1 MLKLKLYLILI
12 QSFAYTLKINPKTLR
27 YNSLNF
33 SLKGFHARF
42 IRICY
47 PPPPQS
53 AIKHRTP
60 NNEEIELPTHITSN
74 LKKELRDYQKQ
85 AIYSYLEKRQFNPTQ
100 KHFMF
105 EMATGSGKT
114 LVMAGLILECYKQGY
129 QNFIFFV
136 NSASILEKTKLNFID
151 SASSKY
157 LFSENININ
166 DENTEIKS
174 INNLNES
181 HNNAINIYFSTIQ
194 GLFSLFTRAKENA
207 ITLEDLKDQKL
218 VFLADEAH
226 HLNTETK
233 KKLNDSEASEKRNWE
248 SVVKLA
254 LEQNKDN
261 LLLEFS
267 ATIPNEKSVKE
278 KYENLKAFTYTLKEF
293 SEDKFCKNIY
303 SLSYENKELET
314 RFLGA
319 CVSSLYKE
327 LLAQHHNIENFKPC
341 ILFKSERIEESRKN
355 QERFNTF
362 LENLNPLDLENFF
375 NHSRNA
381 FFKAA
386 KSFFDEKNYAPNL
399 VALLQNKFKESVQ
412 INTNNEKEL
421 EKGMLLLNSLEDRD
435 NPKRV
440 IFSVDKLN
448 EGWDV
453 LNLFD
458 IVRLK
463 NKANQKDTIKDAQLI
478 GRGARY
484 YPFSYNDFKP
494 SCIEFYQRKFDLF
507 NPLSALERL
516 DYHAIYD
523 SEFIA
528 KLKKELQELGL
539 GFIEKEK
546 EKTTIPLTPT
556 KRFKCY
562 YASNTKDKKKNLFN
576 MDYSDPVEVKLK
588 SLHVPLFAFGVREK
602 KVDFKEENKGDRT
615 YYMTHALNKIP
626 LNYFLKALNLK
637 NLDFKTLKKAF
648 KKHAFNNKVG
658 FIEQYISPLKTNF
671 HKNQKFD
678 DNKTLLKLA
687 VYVIENLK
695 DTLLKEQ
702 NEPSVSA
709 LELKEFETHNKSLST
724 SEWEKDVPPYEWLL
738 FKDMRK
744 LDSDLEREFLGFIN
758 DHKELLNK
766 KFKEWC
772 VLRNDHFTELKVF
785 CNIEGPFYA
794 QGFEPDFILFA
805 QTHED
810 GFLGFTCYME
820 AKGEHLEPSNAW
832 KKEFLGMLEN
842 ATLKS
847 HNKKLHLKGLPFFT
861 LHNREVNDEFQT
873 AFHQTFKDKEC

>member
-1 MLKLKLYLILI
+1 MSKKD
-12 QSFAYTLKINPKTLR
+12 
-27 YNSLNF
+27 
-33 SLKGFHARF
+33 HA
-42 IRICY
+42 
-47 PPPPQS
+47 
-53 AIKHRTP
+53 P
-60 NNEEIELPTHITSN
+60 NNAPNNGEIELPTHITSN
-74 LKKELRDYQKQ
+74 LKNELRNYQKQ
-85 AIYSYLEKRQFNPTQ
+85 AINNYLEKRQSNPFQ

-136 NSASILEKTKLNFID
+136 NSTSILEKTKLNFID
-151 SASSKY
+151 SVSSKY

-181 HNNAINIYFSTIQ
+181 QTSAINIYFSTIQ
-194 GLFSLFTRAKENA
+194 GLFSLFTKVKENA
-207 ITLEDLKDQKL
+207 ISIEDLKDQKL

-233 KKLNDSEASEKRNWE
+233 KKLSEAESSEKHNWE

-267 ATIPNEKSVKE
+267 ATIPNEKSVKD
-278 KYENLKAFTYTLKEF
+278 KYENLKVITYTLKEF

-341 ILFKSERIEESRKN
+341 ILFKSERIEDSKEN
-355 QERFNTF
+355 QERFNAF

-381 FFKAA
+381 FFKDA
-386 KSFFDEKNYAPNL
+386 KNFFDKQKYTPNL
-399 VALLQNKFKESVQ
+399 AALLQTKFKKSVQ

-421 EKGMLLLNSLEDRD
+421 EKSMLLLNSLEDRQ

-463 NKANQKDTIKDAQLI
+463 NKASQKDTTKDAQLI

-484 YPFSYNDFKP
+484 YPFSYNDLKP
-494 SCIEFYQRKFDLF
+494 SSIEFYQRKFDLF
-507 NPLSALERL
+507 NPLGALERL

-528 KLKKELQELGL
+528 KLKKELQDLGL
-539 GFIEKEK
+539 GFVNEKQ
-546 EKTTIPLTPT
+546 TIPLTPT
-556 KRFKCY
+556 KNLKCY
-562 YASNTKDKKKNLFN
+562 YTSNTKNKNKNLFN
-576 MDYSDPVEVKLK
+576 KDYTDSVKVKLQ

-602 KVDFKEENKGDRT
+602 KVDFKEENKGDKT
-615 YYMTHALNKIP
+615 YYIPHTLNKIP
-626 LNYFLKALNLK
+626 INYFLKALNLK

-648 KKHAFNNKVG
+648 KKHAFNNKVE
-658 FIEQYISPLKTNF
+658 FIERYISPLKTNF

-687 VYVIENLK
+687 VYIIENLK

-702 NEPSVSA
+702 DKYEVSA
-709 LELKEFETHNKSLST
+709 LELKEFETHNRSLSA
-724 SEWEKDVPPYEWLL
+724 SELEKGIPLYEWLL

-744 LDSDLEREFLGFIN
+744 LDSDLERELLDFIN
-758 DHKELLNK
+758 DHKEVLDK

-785 CNIEGPFYA
+785 CNIENSPYYA

-805 QTHED
+805 QTHSDE
-810 GFLGFTCYME
+810 FLGFTCYME
-820 AKGEHLEPSNAW
+820 AKGEHLEHSNAW
-832 KKEFLGMLEN
+832 KEEFLEMLEN
-842 ATLKS
+842 AALKS
-847 HNKKLHLKGLPFFT
+847 HNKKLNLKGLPFFT
-861 LHNREVNDEFQT
+861 LKNKVANDEFTT
-873 AFHQTFKDKEC
+873 AFDQIFKDQKC

>member
-1 MLKLKLYLILI
+1 
-12 QSFAYTLKINPKTLR
+12 
-27 YNSLNF
+27 
-33 SLKGFHARF
+33 
-42 IRICY
+42 
-47 PPPPQS
+47 
-53 AIKHRTP
+53 AIKDRTP
-60 NNEEIELPTHITSN
+60 NNAPSNGEVELPTHITSN

-85 AIYSYLEKRQFNPTQ
+85 AIYNYLEKRKSHPTQ

-114 LVMAGLILECYKQGY
+114 LVMAGLILECCKQGY

-136 NSASILEKTKLNFID
+136 NSTSILEKTKLNFTD
-151 SASSKY
+151 SVSSKY

-181 HNNAINIYFSTIQ
+181 HNSTINIYFSTIQ
-194 GLFSLFTRAKENA
+194 GLFSLFTKAKENA

-278 KYENLKAFTYTLKEF
+278 KYENLKVATYTLKEF

-341 ILFKSERIEESRKN
+341 ILFKSERIEDSKEN

-362 LENLNPLDLENFF
+362 LENLSPLDLENFF

-381 FFKAA
+381 FFKDA
-386 KSFFDEKNYAPNL
+386 KNFFDKQHYTPNL
-399 VALLQNKFKESVQ
+399 TAFLQTKFKKSTQ

-463 NKANQKDTIKDAQLI
+463 NKASQKDTTKDAQLI

-528 KLKKELQELGL
+528 QLNNELQDLGL
-539 GFIEKEK
+539 GFVNEKQ
-546 EKTTIPLTPT
+546 TIPLTPT

-562 YASNTKDKKKNLFN
+562 YASNTKDKNKNLFN
-576 MDYSDPVEVKLK
+576 KDYTDPVKVKLQ
-588 SLHVPLFAFGVREK
+588 SLHVPLFAFNVREK

-615 YYMTHALNKIP
+615 YTIYIPHTLDKIP
-626 LNYFLKALNLK
+626 INYFLKALNLK

-648 KKHAFNNKVG
+648 KKHAFNNKVE
-658 FIEQYISPLKTNF
+658 FIERYVSPLKTNF
-671 HKNQKFD
+671 HKSQKFD
-678 DNKTLLKLA
+678 NNKTLLKLA
-687 VYVIENLK
+687 VYIIENLK

-702 NEPSVSA
+702 DKYEVSA
-709 LELKEFETHNKSLST
+709 LELKEFETHNKSLSA
-724 SEWEKDVPPYEWLL
+724 SELEKGIPYEWLL

-744 LDSDLEREFLGFIN
+744 LDSDLERKFLDFIN
-758 DHKELLNK
+758 DNKEVLDK

-772 VLRNDHFTELKVF
+772 VLRNDHFAELKVF
-785 CNIEGPFYA
+785 CNIENSPYYA

-805 QTHED
+805 QTHSDE
-810 GFLGFTCYME
+810 FLGFTCYME
-820 AKGEHLEPSNAW
+820 AKGEHLEPSSAW
-832 KKEFLGMLEN
+832 KKEFLETLEN
-842 ATLKS
+842 TALKS
-847 HNKKLHLKGLPFFT
+847 HNKKLDLKGLPFFT
-861 LHNREVNDEFQT
+861 LKNSVMNEKFKT
-873 AFHQTFKDKEC
+873 AFDQILKDQEC

>member
-1 MLKLKLYLILI
+1 M
-12 QSFAYTLKINPKTLR
+12 
-27 YNSLNF
+27 
-33 SLKGFHARF
+33 KGFHARF
-42 IRICY
+42 IHSKL
-47 PPPPQS
+47 PPPQS
-53 AIKHRTP
+53 AIKNHALNNAP
-60 NNEEIELPTHITSN
+60 NNKENNEEIDLPTHITSN

-85 AIYSYLEKRQFNPTQ
+85 AIYNYLEKRQSNPTQ

-136 NSASILEKTKLNFID
+136 NSTSILEKTKLNFTD

-166 DENTEIKS
+166 DENIEIKS

-181 HNNAINIYFSTIQ
+181 HSNAINIYFSTIQ

-207 ITLEDLKDQKL
+207 ISIEDLKDQKL

-233 KKLNDSEASEKRNWE
+233 KKLNDSEASEKHNWE

-267 ATIPNEKSVKE
+267 ATIPNEKSVEE
-278 KYENLKAFTYTLKEF
+278 KYKNLKVATYTLKEF

-327 LLAQHHNIENFKPC
+327 LLAQRHNIGNFKPC
-341 ILFKSERIEESRKN
+341 ILFKSERIEDSKEN
-355 QERFNTF
+355 QECFNAF
-362 LENLNPLDLENFF
+362 LENLSHLDLENFF
-375 NHSRNA
+375 NYSRNA
-381 FFKAA
+381 FFKDA
-386 KSFFDEKNYAPNL
+386 KNFFDKQHYTPNL
-399 VALLQNKFKESVQ
+399 TALLQTKFKKSVQ

-463 NKANQKDTIKDAQLI
+463 NKASQKDTIKDAQLI

-494 SCIEFYQRKFDLF
+494 SRIEFYQRKFDLN

-516 DYHAIYD
+516 DYHAVYD
-523 SEFIA
+523 SEFITE
-528 KLKKELQELGL
+528 LKKELQELGL
-539 GFIEKEK
+539 GLIEK

-562 YASNTKDKKKNLFN
+562 YASNKRDKNKNLFN
-576 MDYSDPVEVKLK
+576 KDYSGPVEATLQ
-588 SLHVPLFAFGVREK
+588 SLHVPLFGFIVREK
-602 KVDFKEENKGDRT
+602 KVDFKEENKGDTT
-615 YYMTHALNKIP
+615 YFIPHTLDKIP

-648 KKHAFNNKVG
+648 KKHAFNNKVE
-658 FIEQYISPLKTNF
+658 FIERYVSSLKTNF

-678 DNKTLLKLA
+678 NNEILLKLA
-687 VYVIENLK
+687 VYIIENLK

-702 NEPSVSA
+702 DKPSVSA
-709 LELKEFETHNKSLST
+709 LELKEFETHNKSLSV
-724 SEWEKDVPPYEWLL
+724 SEWEKDIPFYEWLL

-744 LDSDLEREFLGFIN
+744 LDSDLERKFLDFIN
-758 DHKELLNK
+758 DHKEVLDK

-785 CNIEGPFYA
+785 CNIENSPYYA

-805 QTHED
+805 QTHSDE
-810 GFLGFTCYME
+810 FLGFTCYME
-820 AKGEHLEPSNAW
+820 AKGEHLELSNAW
-832 KKEFLGMLEN
+832 KKEFLEMLEN
-842 ATLKS
+842 AALKS
-847 HNKKLHLKGLPFFT
+847 HDKKLHLKGLPFFT
-861 LHNREVNDEFQT
+861 LHNKAVNGEFAT
-873 AFHQTFKDKEC
+873 AFNQIFKD

>member
-1 MLKLKLYLILI
+1 
-12 QSFAYTLKINPKTLR
+12 
-27 YNSLNF
+27 
-33 SLKGFHARF
+33 
-42 IRICY
+42 
-47 PPPPQS
+47 
-53 AIKHRTP
+53 
-60 NNEEIELPTHITSN
+60 
-74 LKKELRDYQKQ
+74 
-85 AIYSYLEKRQFNPTQ
+85 
-100 KHFMF
+100 MF

-136 NSASILEKTKLNFID
+136 NSTSILEKTKLNFTD
-151 SASSKY
+151 SVSSKY

-181 HNNAINIYFSTIQ
+181 HNSAINIYFSTIQ
-194 GLFSLFTRAKENA
+194 GLFSLFTKAKENA

-267 ATIPNEKSVKE
+267 ATIPNEKSVEE
-278 KYENLKAFTYTLKEF
+278 KYKNLKVVTYTLKQF

-341 ILFKSERIEESRKN
+341 ILFKSERIEESKEN
-355 QERFNTF
+355 QERFNAF
-362 LENLNPLDLENFF
+362 LENLSPLDLENFF
-375 NHSRNA
+375 HYSRNA
-381 FFKAA
+381 FFKDA
-386 KSFFDEKNYAPNL
+386 KNFFDKQKYTPNL
-399 VALLQNKFKESVQ
+399 TAFLQTKFKKSTQ

-463 NKANQKDTIKDAQLI
+463 NKASQKDTTKDAQLI

-484 YPFSYNDFKP
+484 YPFSYNDSKP
-494 SCIEFYQRKFDLF
+494 SCIEFYQRKFDLS
-507 NPLSALERL
+507 NPLSSLERL

-528 KLKKELQELGL
+528 KLKKELQDLGL
-539 GFIEKEK
+539 GLIEK

-562 YASNTKDKKKNLFN
+562 YASNTKDKNKNLFN
-576 MDYSDPVEVKLK
+576 KDYSDPVEATLK
-588 SLHVPLFAFGVREK
+588 SLHVPLFGFIVREK
-602 KVDFKEENKGDRT
+602 KVDFKEENKGDTT
-615 YYMTHALNKIP
+615 YYIPHTLDKIP
-626 LNYFLKALNLK
+626 INYFLKALNLK

-658 FIEQYISPLKTNF
+658 FIERYISPLKTNF

-678 DNKTLLKLA
+678 NNEILLKLA
-687 VYVIENLK
+687 VYIIENLK

-702 NEPSVSA
+702 DKPSVSA
-709 LELKEFETHNKSLST
+709 LELKEFETHNKSLSA
-724 SEWEKDVPPYEWLL
+724 SEWEKDIPFYEWLL

-744 LDSDLEREFLGFIN
+744 LDSGLEREFLDFIN
-758 DHKELLNK
+758 KNKEVLDR

-772 VLRNDHFTELKVF
+772 VLRNDHFAELKVF
-785 CNIEGPFYA
+785 CNIEDSPYYA

-810 GFLGFTCYME
+810 EFLGFTCYME

-832 KKEFLGMLEN
+832 KKEFLEMLEN

-847 HNKKLHLKGLPFFT
+847 HDKKIHLKGLPFFT
-861 LHNREVNDEFQT
+861 LHNSVVNGDFQT
-873 AFHQTFKDKEC
+873 AFNQTFEDKEC

>member
-1 MLKLKLYLILI
+1 MQDSSI
-12 QSFAYTLKINPKTLR
+12 QS
-27 YNSLNF
+27 
-33 SLKGFHARF
+33 
-42 IRICY
+42 Y

-53 AIKHRTP
+53 AIKDRTPNNAPNNAP

-85 AIYSYLEKRQFNPTQ
+85 AIDNYLEKRQFNPFQ

-136 NSASILEKTKLNFID
+136 NSTSILEKTKLNFTD
-151 SASSKY
+151 SVSSKY

-207 ITLEDLKDQKL
+207 ITIEDLKDQKL

-267 ATIPNEKSVKE
+267 ATIPKEKSVEE
-278 KYENLKAFTYTLKEF
+278 KYKNLKVVTYTLKEF

-341 ILFKSERIEESRKN
+341 ILFKSERIEESKEN
-355 QERFNTF
+355 QKRFNAF
-362 LENLNPLDLENFF
+362 LENLSPLDLENFF
-375 NHSRNA
+375 HYSRNA
-381 FFKAA
+381 FFKNA
-386 KSFFDEKNYAPNL
+386 KNFFDEKNYTPNL
-399 VALLQNKFKESVQ
+399 VAFLQTKFKKSTQ

-484 YPFSYNDFKP
+484 YPFSYNGFKP
-494 SCIEFYQRKFDLF
+494 SRIEFYQRKFDLA
-507 NPLSALERL
+507 NPLSTLERL

-528 KLKKELQELGL
+528 KLKEELRELGL
-539 GFIEKEK
+539 GFIEK

-576 MDYSDPVEVKLK
+576 MDYSGFIEAKLQ
-588 SLHVPLFAFGVREK
+588 SLHVPLFAFDVREK
-602 KVDFKEENKGDRT
+602 KVDFKEENKGDTT
-615 YYMTHALNKIP
+615 YYIPHTLDKIP

-648 KKHAFNNKVG
+648 KKHAFNNKVE
-658 FIEQYISPLKTNF
+658 FIERYVSSLKTNF
-671 HKNQKFD
+671 HKSQKFD
-678 DNKTLLKLA
+678 NNEILLKLA
-687 VYVIENLK
+687 VYIIENLK

-702 NEPSVSA
+702 DKPSVSA
-709 LELKEFETHNKSLST
+709 LELKEFETHNKSLSA
-724 SEWEKDVPPYEWLL
+724 SEWEKDIPFYEWLL

-758 DHKELLNK
+758 DHKEILDK

-810 GFLGFTCYME
+810 EFLGFTCYME
-820 AKGEHLEPSNAW
+820 AKGEYLEPSNAW
-832 KKEFLGMLEN
+832 KKEFLEMLEN

-861 LHNREVNDEFQT
+861 FTNNNRRLNAEFVE

>member
-1 MLKLKLYLILI
+1 
-12 QSFAYTLKINPKTLR
+12 
-27 YNSLNF
+27 
-33 SLKGFHARF
+33 
-42 IRICY
+42 
-47 PPPPQS
+47 
-53 AIKHRTP
+53 
-60 NNEEIELPTHITSN
+60 
-74 LKKELRDYQKQ
+74 
-85 AIYSYLEKRQFNPTQ
+85 
-100 KHFMF
+100 MF

-114 LVMAGLILECYKQGY
+114 LVMAALILECCKQGY

-136 NSASILEKTKLNFID
+136 NSASILEKTKLNFTD

-194 GLFSLFTRAKENA
+194 GLFSLFTKAKENA

-267 ATIPNEKSVKE
+267 ATIPKEKSVEE
-278 KYENLKAFTYTLKEF
+278 KYKNLKVATYTLKEF

-341 ILFKSERIEESRKN
+341 ILFKSERIEESKKN
-355 QERFNTF
+355 QERFNAF
-362 LENLNPLDLENFF
+362 LENLSPLDLENFF
-375 NHSRNA
+375 HYSRNA

-386 KSFFDEKNYAPNL
+386 KNFFDEKNYTANL
-399 VALLQNKFKESVQ
+399 TALLQTKFKKSTQ

-421 EKGMLLLNSLEDRD
+421 EKSMLLLNSLEDRD

-463 NKANQKDTIKDAQLI
+463 NKASQKDTIKDAQLI

-494 SCIEFYQRKFDLF
+494 SCIEFYQRKFDLN

-528 KLKKELQELGL
+528 KLKKELQDLGL
-539 GFIEKEK
+539 GLIEK

-562 YASNTKDKKKNLFN
+562 YASNTKDKSKNLFN
-576 MDYSDPVEVKLK
+576 KDYSGPVEATLK
-588 SLHVPLFAFGVREK
+588 SLHIPLFAFNVREK
-602 KVDFKEENKGDRT
+602 KVDFKEENKGDTT
-615 YYMTHALNKIP
+615 YYIPHTLDKIP

-648 KKHAFNNKVG
+648 KKHAFNNKVE
-658 FIEQYISPLKTNF
+658 FIKQYISHLKTNF

-678 DNKTLLKLA
+678 NNEILLKLA
-687 VYVIENLK
+687 VYIIENLK

-702 NEPSVSA
+702 DKYEVSA
-709 LELKEFETHNKSLST
+709 LELKEFETHNKSLSA
-724 SEWEKDVPPYEWLL
+724 SEWEKDIPFYEWLL

-744 LDSDLEREFLGFIN
+744 LDSKLEREFLDFIN
-758 DHKELLNK
+758 KNKEILDK

-772 VLRNDHFTELKVF
+772 VLRNDHFAELKVF
-785 CNIEGPFYA
+785 CNIEDSPFYA

-805 QTHED
+805 QTHSDE
-810 GFLGFTCYME
+810 FLGFTCYME

-832 KKEFLGMLEN
+832 KKEFLEMLEN
-842 ATLKS
+842 AALKS

-861 LHNREVNDEFQT
+861 FTNNNRRLNAEFVE
-873 AFHQTFKDKEC
+873 AFNQTFKDKEC

>member
-1 MLKLKLYLILI
+1 M
-12 QSFAYTLKINPKTLR
+12 SCKIHPFKVT
-27 YNSLNF
+27 
-33 SLKGFHARF
+33 
-42 IRICY
+42 

-53 AIKHRTP
+53 AIKDHTP
-60 NNEEIELPTHITSN
+60 NNAPNNKEIELPTHITSN

-85 AIYSYLEKRQFNPTQ
+85 AIYNYLEKRQSHPTQ

-114 LVMAGLILECYKQGY
+114 LVMAGLILECCKQGY

-136 NSASILEKTKLNFID
+136 NSTSILEKTKLNFTD
-151 SASSKY
+151 SVSSKY

-194 GLFSLFTRAKENA
+194 GLFSLFTKAKENA
-207 ITLEDLKDQKL
+207 ISIEDLKDQKL

-254 LEQNKDN
+254 LEQNEDN

-278 KYENLKAFTYTLKEF
+278 KYKNLKVATYTLKEF

-341 ILFKSERIEESRKN
+341 ILFKSERIEESKKN

-362 LENLNPLDLENFF
+362 LENLSPLDLENFF
-375 NHSRNA
+375 HYSRNA

-386 KSFFDEKNYAPNL
+386 KNFFDEQNHAPNL

-463 NKANQKDTIKDAQLI
+463 NKASQKDTTKDAQLI

-484 YPFSYNDFKP
+484 YPFSYNDFRP
-494 SCIEFYQRKFDLF
+494 SCIEFYQCKFDLS

-516 DYHAIYD
+516 DYHAVYD

-528 KLKKELQELGL
+528 KLNNELQDLGL
-539 GFIEKEK
+539 GFVNEKQ
-546 EKTTIPLTPT
+546 TIPLIPT

-562 YASNTKDKKKNLFN
+562 YASNTKNKNKNLFN
-576 MDYSDPVEVKLK
+576 KDYSDPVEATLK
-588 SLHVPLFAFGVREK
+588 SLHVPLFGFIVREK

-615 YYMTHALNKIP
+615 YYIPHTLDKIP
-626 LNYFLKALNLK
+626 INYFLKALNLK

-648 KKHAFNNKVG
+648 KKHAFNNKVE
-658 FIEQYISPLKTNF
+658 FIERYVSSLKTNF

-678 DNKTLLKLA
+678 NNEILLKLA
-687 VYVIENLK
+687 VYIIGNLK

-702 NEPSVSA
+702 DKPSVSA
-709 LELKEFETHNKSLST
+709 LELKEFETHNKSLSA
-724 SEWEKDVPPYEWLL
+724 SEWEKDIPFYEWLL

-744 LDSDLEREFLGFIN
+744 LDSDLEREFLDFIN
-758 DHKELLNK
+758 GHKEVLDK

-772 VLRNDHFTELKVF
+772 VLRNDHFAELKVF
-785 CNIEGPFYA
+785 CNIENSPFYA

-810 GFLGFTCYME
+810 EFLGFTCYME

-832 KKEFLGMLEN
+832 KKEFLEMLEN

-861 LHNREVNDEFQT
+861 LHNLHNNKAVSDEFAT
-873 AFHQTFKDKEC
+873 AFDQIFKDQEC

>member
-1 MLKLKLYLILI
+1 MKD
-12 QSFAYTLKINPKTLR
+12 
-27 YNSLNF
+27 
-33 SLKGFHARF
+33 
-42 IRICY
+42 
-47 PPPPQS
+47 
-53 AIKHRTP
+53 RTP
-60 NNEEIELPTHITSN
+60 NNAPNNGEIELPTHITSN
-74 LKKELRDYQKQ
+74 LKKELRDYQKK
-85 AIYSYLEKRQFNPTQ
+85 AIHHYLEKRQSHPTQ

-114 LVMAGLILECYKQGY
+114 LVMAGLILECCKQGY

-136 NSASILEKTKLNFID
+136 NSTSILEKTKLNFTD

-157 LFSENININ
+157 LFSETIHIN

-174 INNLNES
+174 INHLNES
-181 HNNAINIYFSTIQ
+181 HENAINIYFSTIQ
-194 GLFSLFTRAKENA
+194 GLFSLFTKAKENA

-267 ATIPNEKSVKE
+267 ATIPNEKSVKD
-278 KYENLKAFTYTLKEF
+278 KYENLKVVTYTLKEF

-341 ILFKSERIEESRKN
+341 ILFKSERIEDSKQN

-362 LENLNPLDLENFF
+362 LENLSPSDLENFF
-375 NHSRNA
+375 HYSRNA
-381 FFKAA
+381 FFKDA
-386 KSFFDEKNYAPNL
+386 KDFFDKQKYTPNL
-399 VALLQNKFKESVQ
+399 TAFLQTKFKKSVQ

-463 NKANQKDTIKDAQLI
+463 NKASQKDTTKDAQLI

-494 SCIEFYQRKFDLF
+494 SRIEFYQRKFDF
-507 NPLSALERL
+507 SNPLSALERL
-516 DYHAIYD
+516 DYHAVYD

-528 KLKKELQELGL
+528 KLKKELQDLGL
-539 GFIEKEK
+539 GLIEK

-562 YASNTKDKKKNLFN
+562 YASNKRDKNKNLFN
-576 MDYSDPVEVKLK
+576 KDYSGSVEATLK
-588 SLHVPLFAFGVREK
+588 SLHVPLFAFNVREK
-602 KVDFKEENKGDRT
+602 QVDFKEENKGDTT
-615 YYMTHALNKIP
+615 YYIPHTLDKIP
-626 LNYFLKALNLK
+626 INYFLKALNLK

-658 FIEQYISPLKTNF
+658 FIERYVSSLKTNF

-678 DNKTLLKLA
+678 NNEILLKLA
-687 VYVIENLK
+687 VYIIESLK

-702 NEPSVSA
+702 DKYEVSA
-709 LELKEFETHNKSLST
+709 LELKEFETHNKSLSA
-724 SEWEKDVPPYEWLL
+724 SEWEKDIPFYEWLL

-744 LDSDLEREFLGFIN
+744 LDSKLEREFLDFIN
-758 DHKELLNK
+758 KNKEILDK

-772 VLRNDHFTELKVF
+772 VLRNDHFAELKVF
-785 CNIEGPFYA
+785 CNIENSPFYA
-794 QGFEPDFILFA
+794 QGFESDFILFA
-805 QTHED
+805 QTHSDE
-810 GFLGFTCYME
+810 FLGFTCYME

-832 KKEFLGMLEN
+832 KKEFLEMLEN
-842 ATLKS
+842 AALKS

-861 LHNREVNDEFQT
+861 LHNNKEVNDEFAT
-873 AFHQTFKDKEC
+873 AFHQTFKDHKC

>member
-1 MLKLKLYLILI
+1 MKD
-12 QSFAYTLKINPKTLR
+12 
-27 YNSLNF
+27 
-33 SLKGFHARF
+33 HA
-42 IRICY
+42 
-47 PPPPQS
+47 
-53 AIKHRTP
+53 P
-60 NNEEIELPTHITSN
+60 NNALNNGGIELPTHITSH
-74 LKKELRDYQKQ
+74 LKNELRDYQKQ
-85 AIYSYLEKRQFNPTQ
+85 AIHNYLEKRQSNPTQ

-136 NSASILEKTKLNFID
+136 NSTSILEKTKLNFTD

-157 LFSENININ
+157 LFSETIHIN

-181 HNNAINIYFSTIQ
+181 QASAINIYFSTIQ
-194 GLFSLFTRAKENA
+194 GLFSLFTKAKENA
-207 ITLEDLKDQKL
+207 ISIEDLKDQKL

-233 KKLNDSEASEKRNWE
+233 KKLSGAEFSEKRNWE

-267 ATIPNEKSVKE
+267 ATIPNEKSVKD
-278 KYENLKAFTYTLKEF
+278 KYKNLKVITYTLKEF

-303 SLSYENKELET
+303 SLSYENKELEM

-341 ILFKSERIEESRKN
+341 ILFKSERIEDSKEN
-355 QERFNTF
+355 QERFNAF
-362 LENLNPLDLENFF
+362 LENLSPLDLENFF
-375 NHSRNA
+375 NYSQNA
-381 FFKAA
+381 FFKDA
-386 KSFFDEKNYAPNL
+386 KNFFDKQKYTSNL
-399 VALLQNKFKESVQ
+399 AQLLQTKFKKSVQ

-421 EKGMLLLNSLEDRD
+421 EKSMLLLNSLEDRD

-463 NKANQKDTIKDAQLI
+463 NKASQKDTTKDAQLI

-484 YPFSYNDFKP
+484 YPFSYNDLKP
-494 SCIEFYQRKFDLF
+494 SQIEFYQRKFDLS

-523 SEFIA
+523 SKFIA
-528 KLKKELQELGL
+528 KLKKELQDSGL
-539 GFIEKEK
+539 EFVEKQ
-546 EKTTIPLTPT
+546 TIPLTPT

-562 YASNTKDKKKNLFN
+562 YASNTKNKNKNLFN
-576 MDYSDPVEVKLK
+576 KDYTDPVEVKLQ

-602 KVDFKEENKGDRT
+602 KVDFKEKNKSDIT
-615 YYMTHALNKIP
+615 YYIPHTLDKIP

-648 KKHAFNNKVG
+648 KKHAFKNKVG
-658 FIEQYISPLKTNF
+658 FIERYISPLKTNF

-678 DNKTLLKLA
+678 DNKILLKLA

-702 NEPSVSA
+702 DKYDVSA
-709 LELKEFETHNKSLST
+709 LELKEFETHNRSLSA
-724 SEWEKDVPPYEWLL
+724 SELEKGIPLYEWLL

-744 LDSDLEREFLGFIN
+744 LDSNLEKEFLGFIN
-758 DHKELLNK
+758 DNKEVLDK

-785 CNIEGPFYA
+785 CNIENSPYYA

-805 QTHED
+805 QTHSDE
-810 GFLGFTCYME
+810 FLGFTCYVE

-832 KKEFLGMLEN
+832 KEEFLEMLEN
-842 ATLKS
+842 AALKS
-847 HNKKLHLKGLPFFT
+847 HNKKLNLKGLPFFT
-861 LHNREVNDEFQT
+861 LHNSVVNGDFQT
-873 AFHQTFKDKEC
+873 AFDQIFKD

>member
-1 MLKLKLYLILI
+1 
-12 QSFAYTLKINPKTLR
+12 
-27 YNSLNF
+27 
-33 SLKGFHARF
+33 
-42 IRICY
+42 
-47 PPPPQS
+47 
-53 AIKHRTP
+53 
-60 NNEEIELPTHITSN
+60 
-74 LKKELRDYQKQ
+74 
-85 AIYSYLEKRQFNPTQ
+85 
-100 KHFMF
+100 MF

-136 NSASILEKTKLNFID
+136 NSTSILEKTKLNFTD
-151 SASSKY
+151 SVSSKY
-157 LFSENININ
+157 LFSENISIN

-181 HNNAINIYFSTIQ
+181 QASAINIYFSTIQ
-194 GLFSLFTRAKENA
+194 GLFSLFTKAKENA
-207 ITLEDLKDQKL
+207 ISIEDLKDRKL

-233 KKLNDSEASEKRNWE
+233 KKLSDAEFSEKRNWE

-267 ATIPNEKSVKE
+267 ATIPNEKSVKD
-278 KYENLKAFTYTLKEF
+278 KYENLKVITYTLKKF

-341 ILFKSERIEESRKN
+341 ILFKSERIEDSKEN
-355 QERFNTF
+355 QERFNAF
-362 LENLNPLDLENFF
+362 LENLSPLDLENFF
-375 NHSRNA
+375 NHSRND
-381 FFKAA
+381 FFKDA
-386 KSFFDEKNYAPNL
+386 KNFFDKQHYTPNL
-399 VALLQNKFKESVQ
+399 AAFLQTKFKKSVQ

-463 NKANQKDTIKDAQLI
+463 NKASQKDTTKDAQLI

-484 YPFSYNDFKP
+484 YPFSYNGFKP
-494 SCIEFYQRKFDLF
+494 NCIEFYQRKFDLF
-507 NPLSALERL
+507 NPLSTLERL
-516 DYHAIYD
+516 DYHAVYD

-528 KLKKELQELGL
+528 KLKKELQDSGL
-539 GFIEKEK
+539 EFANEKQ
-546 EKTTIPLTPT
+546 TIPLTPT
-556 KRFKCY
+556 KNLKCY
-562 YASNTKDKKKNLFN
+562 YASNTKDKNKNLFTK
-576 MDYSDPVEVKLK
+576 DYTGPVGVKLE
-588 SLHVPLFAFGVREK
+588 SLHVPLSGFIVHEK
-602 KVDFKEENKGDRT
+602 KVDFEENKSGDTT
-615 YYMTHALNKIP
+615 YYKPHTLDKIP
-626 LNYFLKALNLK
+626 LNYFLKALNVK

-648 KKHAFNNKVG
+648 KKHAFNNKVE

-671 HKNQKFD
+671 HKKQKFD
-678 DNKTLLKLA
+678 DNETLLKLA
-687 VYVIENLK
+687 VYIIENLK

-702 NEPSVSA
+702 DKYDVSA
-709 LELKEFETHNKSLST
+709 LELKEFETHNKSLSA
-724 SEWEKDVPPYEWLL
+724 SELEKDIPFYEWLL

-744 LDSDLEREFLGFIN
+744 LDSKLERDFLDFIN
-758 DHKELLNK
+758 DHKEILDK

-772 VLRNDHFTELKVF
+772 VLRNDRFTELKVF
-785 CNIEGPFYA
+785 CNIENSPYYGE
-794 QGFEPDFILFA
+794 GFEPDFILFA
-805 QTHED
+805 QTHSDE
-810 GFLGFTCYME
+810 FLGFTCYME
-820 AKGEHLEPSNAW
+820 AKGEHLEHSNAW
-832 KKEFLGMLEN
+832 KEEFLEMLEN
-842 ATLKS
+842 AALKS
-847 HNKKLHLKGLPFFT
+847 HNKKLDLKGLPFFT
-861 LHNREVNDEFQT
+861 LHNKVVNSEFKT
-873 AFHQTFKDKEC
+873 AFNQIFKDQKC

>member
-1 MLKLKLYLILI
+1 M
-12 QSFAYTLKINPKTLR
+12 FAYALKINLKTLR
-27 YNSLNF
+27 YNFPTF
-33 SLKGFHARF
+33 SLRDFMQDSFA
-42 IRICY
+42 
-47 PPPPQS
+47 PVTPPQS
-53 AIKHRTP
+53 AIKDHTPNSTP
-60 NNEEIELPTHITSN
+60 NNAPNDKEIDLPTHITSN

-85 AIYSYLEKRQFNPTQ
+85 AIDNYLEKRQSNPTQ

-114 LVMAGLILECYKQGY
+114 LVMAGLILECCKQGY

-136 NSASILEKTKLNFID
+136 NSASILEKTKLNFTD
-151 SASSKY
+151 SVSSKY

-166 DENTEIKS
+166 DENIEIKS

-267 ATIPNEKSVKE
+267 ATIPNEKSVKD
-278 KYENLKAFTYTLKEF
+278 KYENLKAFTYTLKQF

-341 ILFKSERIEESRKN
+341 ILFKSERIEESKKN
-355 QERFNTF
+355 QERFNAF
-362 LENLNPLDLENFF
+362 LENLSPLDLENFF
-375 NHSRNA
+375 NYSRNA
-381 FFKAA
+381 FFKDA
-386 KSFFDEKNYAPNL
+386 KNFFDKQKYTPNL
-399 VALLQNKFKESVQ
+399 VAFLQ
-412 INTNNEKEL
+412 TNNEKEL
-421 EKGMLLLNSLEDRD
+421 EKGMLLLNSLEDRG

-463 NKANQKDTIKDAQLI
+463 NKASQKDTTKDAQLI

-516 DYHAIYD
+516 DYHAVYD

-528 KLKKELQELGL
+528 KLNNELQDLGL
-539 GFIEKEK
+539 GFVNEKQ
-546 EKTTIPLTPT
+546 TIPLTPT

-562 YASNTKDKKKNLFN
+562 YASNKRERNNNLFN
-576 MDYSDPVEVKLK
+576 KDYSDSVEATLQ

-615 YYMTHALNKIP
+615 YYIPYILDKIP
-626 LNYFLKALNLK
+626 INYFLKALNLK

-678 DNKTLLKLA
+678 DNQILLKLA
-687 VYVIENLK
+687 VYIIENLK

-702 NEPSVSA
+702 DKYDVSA
-709 LELKEFETHNKSLST
+709 LELKEFETHNRSLSA
-724 SEWEKDVPPYEWLL
+724 SEWEKDIPFYEWLL

-744 LDSDLEREFLGFIN
+744 LDSDLERNFLNFIN
-758 DHKELLNK
+758 DNKEVLDK

-785 CNIEGPFYA
+785 CNIGDSV

-805 QTHED
+805 QTHSDE
-810 GFLGFTCYME
+810 FLGFTCYIE
-820 AKGEHLEPSNAW
+820 AKGEHLKHSSAW
-832 KKEFLGMLEN
+832 KEEFLEMLEN
-842 ATLKS
+842 AALKS
-847 HNKKLHLKGLPFFT
+847 HNKKLDLKGLPFFT
-861 LHNREVNDEFQT
+861 LKNSVVSSEFTT
-873 AFHQTFKDKEC
+873 AFNQIFKDQKC

>member
-1 MLKLKLYLILI
+1 M
-12 QSFAYTLKINPKTLR
+12 
-27 YNSLNF
+27 
-33 SLKGFHARF
+33 KGFHARF
-42 IRICY
+42 IHSKL

-53 AIKHRTP
+53 AIKNHALNNAP
-60 NNEEIELPTHITSN
+60 NNKETDLPTHITSN
-74 LKKELRDYQKQ
+74 LKKELRDYQKK
-85 AIYSYLEKRQFNPTQ
+85 AIYNYLEKRQSHPTQ

-114 LVMAGLILECYKQGY
+114 LVMAALILECCKQGY

-136 NSASILEKTKLNFID
+136 NSTSILEKTKLNFTD
-151 SASSKY
+151 SVSSKY

-194 GLFSLFTRAKENA
+194 GLFSLFTKAKENA

-267 ATIPNEKSVKE
+267 ATIPKEKSVEE
-278 KYENLKAFTYTLKEF
+278 KYKNLKVATYTLKEF

-341 ILFKSERIEESRKN
+341 ILFKSEKIEDSKEN
-355 QERFNTF
+355 QERFNAF
-362 LENLNPLDLENFF
+362 LENLSPLDLENFF
-375 NHSRNA
+375 NYSRNA
-381 FFKAA
+381 FFKDA
-386 KSFFDEKNYAPNL
+386 KNFFDKQHYTPNL
-399 VALLQNKFKESVQ
+399 VAFLQTKFKKSTQ

-463 NKANQKDTIKDAQLI
+463 NKASQKDTTKDAQLI

-494 SCIEFYQRKFDLF
+494 SRIEFYQRKFDF
-507 NPLSALERL
+507 SNPLSALERL
-516 DYHAIYD
+516 DYHAVYD

-528 KLKKELQELGL
+528 KLKEELRELGL
-539 GFIEKEK
+539 GLIEK

-576 MDYSDPVEVKLK
+576 KDYTDHVKVKLQ

-602 KVDFKEENKGDRT
+602 KVDFKEENKGDTT
-615 YYMTHALNKIP
+615 YYIPHTLDKIP

-648 KKHAFNNKVG
+648 TKHAFNNKVG
-658 FIEQYISPLKTNF
+658 FIKEYISSLKTNF
-671 HKNQKFD
+671 HKSQKFD

-687 VYVIENLK
+687 VYIIENLK

-702 NEPSVSA
+702 DKYSVSE
-709 LELKEFETHNKSLST
+709 LELKEFETHNKSLSA
-724 SEWEKDVPPYEWLL
+724 SEWEKNIPFYEWLL

-744 LDSDLEREFLGFIN
+744 LDSDLEREFLDFIN
-758 DHKELLNK
+758 KNKEVLDK

-772 VLRNDHFTELKVF
+772 VLRNDHFAELKVF
-785 CNIEGPFYA
+785 CNIENSPYYA

-810 GFLGFTCYME
+810 EFLGFTCYME

-832 KKEFLGMLEN
+832 KKEFLEMLEN

-847 HNKKLHLKGLPFFT
+847 HDKKLHLKGLPFFT
-861 LHNREVNDEFQT
+861 LHNSVVNDDFKT
-873 AFHQTFKDKEC
+873 AFHQIFKDPSC

>member
-1 MLKLKLYLILI
+1 MKD
-12 QSFAYTLKINPKTLR
+12 
-27 YNSLNF
+27 
-33 SLKGFHARF
+33 
-42 IRICY
+42 
-47 PPPPQS
+47 
-53 AIKHRTP
+53 RTP
-60 NNEEIELPTHITSN
+60 NNAPNNGGIELPTHITSN
-74 LKKELRDYQKQ
+74 LKNELRDYQKQ
-85 AIYSYLEKRQFNPTQ
+85 AINNYLEKRQSNPTQ

-136 NSASILEKTKLNFID
+136 NSTSILEKTKLNFTD
-151 SASSKY
+151 SVSSKY
-157 LFSENININ
+157 LFNENININ

-181 HNNAINIYFSTIQ
+181 QASAINIYFSTIQ
-194 GLFSLFTRAKENA
+194 GLFSLFTKAKENA
-207 ITLEDLKDQKL
+207 ISIEDLKDQKL

-233 KKLNDSEASEKRNWE
+233 KKLSDAESSEKRNWE

-267 ATIPNEKSVKE
+267 ATIPNEKSVKD
-278 KYENLKAFTYTLKEF
+278 KYKNLKVITYTLKEF

-341 ILFKSERIEESRKN
+341 ILFKSERIEYSKEN

-362 LENLNPLDLENFF
+362 LENLSPLDLENFF

-381 FFKAA
+381 FFKDA
-386 KSFFDEKNYAPNL
+386 KNFFDKQKYTPNL
-399 VALLQNKFKESVQ
+399 AALLQTKFKKSVQ

-421 EKGMLLLNSLEDRD
+421 EKGMPLLNSLEDRD

-463 NKANQKDTIKDAQLI
+463 NKASQKDTTKDAQLI

-494 SCIEFYQRKFDLF
+494 GRIEFYQRKFDLS

-516 DYHAIYD
+516 DYHAVYD

-528 KLKKELQELGL
+528 KLNNELQDLGL
-539 GFIEKEK
+539 GFVNEKQ
-546 EKTTIPLTPT
+546 TIPLTPT

-562 YASNTKDKKKNLFN
+562 YASNKREKNNNLFN
-576 MDYSDPVEVKLK
+576 KDYSDSVEATLK
-588 SLHVPLFAFGVREK
+588 SLHVPLFGFIVREK

-615 YYMTHALNKIP
+615 YYIPHTLDKIP
-626 LNYFLKALNLK
+626 INYFLKALNLK

-648 KKHAFNNKVG
+648 KKHAFNNKVE
-658 FIEQYISPLKTNF
+658 FIERYVSSLKTNF

-678 DNKTLLKLA
+678 NNEILLKLA
-687 VYVIENLK
+687 VYIIENLK

-702 NEPSVSA
+702 DKYEVSA
-709 LELKEFETHNKSLST
+709 LELKEFETHNKSLSA
-724 SEWEKDVPPYEWLL
+724 SEWEKDIPPYEWLL

-744 LDSDLEREFLGFIN
+744 LDSKLERKFLGFIN
-758 DHKELLNK
+758 KHKKVLDK

-772 VLRNDHFTELKVF
+772 VLRNDHFAELKVF
-785 CNIEGPFYA
+785 CNIENSPFYA

-810 GFLGFTCYME
+810 EFLGFTCYME
-820 AKGEHLEPSNAW
+820 AKGEHLKHSNAW
-832 KKEFLGMLEN
+832 KEEFLEMLEN
-842 ATLKS
+842 AALES
-847 HNKKLHLKGLPFFT
+847 HNKKLDLKGLPFFT
-861 LHNREVNDEFQT
+861 LHNRVVNGDFQT
-873 AFHQTFKDKEC
+873 AFNQIFKDKEC

>member
-1 MLKLKLYLILI
+1 MKD
-12 QSFAYTLKINPKTLR
+12 
-27 YNSLNF
+27 
-33 SLKGFHARF
+33 
-42 IRICY
+42 
-47 PPPPQS
+47 
-53 AIKHRTP
+53 RTP
-60 NNEEIELPTHITSN
+60 NNAPNNKEIDLPTHITSN

-85 AIYSYLEKRQFNPTQ
+85 AIDNYLEKRQFNPTQ

-136 NSASILEKTKLNFID
+136 NSTSILEKTKLNFTD
-151 SASSKY
+151 SVSSKY

-166 DENTEIKS
+166 DKNIEIKS

-194 GLFSLFTRAKENA
+194 GLFSLFTRTKENA
-207 ITLEDLKDQKL
+207 ITIEDLKDQKL

-267 ATIPNEKSVKE
+267 ATIPKEKSVKE
-278 KYENLKAFTYTLKEF
+278 KYENLKVATYTLKEF

-327 LLAQHHNIENFKPC
+327 LLAQHHNVENFKPC
-341 ILFKSERIEESRKN
+341 ILFKSERIEESKKN
-355 QERFNTF
+355 QEYFNAF
-362 LENLNPLDLENFF
+362 LENLSPLDLENFF
-375 NHSRNA
+375 HYSRNA

-386 KSFFDEKNYAPNL
+386 KNFFDEKNYTPNL
-399 VALLQNKFKESVQ
+399 VAFLQTKFKKSTQ

-421 EKGMLLLNSLEDRD
+421 ERGMLLLNSLEDRD

-494 SCIEFYQRKFDLF
+494 NRIEFYQRKFDLS

-516 DYHAIYD
+516 DYHAIYN

-528 KLKKELQELGL
+528 KLKKELRELGL
-539 GFIEKEK
+539 GFIEK

-576 MDYSDPVEVKLK
+576 MDYSSHVEAKLK
-588 SLHVPLFAFGVREK
+588 SLHVPLFAFGVCEK
-602 KVDFKEENKGDRT
+602 KVDFKEENKGDTT
-615 YYMTHALNKIP
+615 YYIPHTLDKIP
-626 LNYFLKALNLK
+626 INYFLKALNLK

-658 FIEQYISPLKTNF
+658 FIEQYISSLKTNF
-671 HKNQKFD
+671 HKSQKFD

-687 VYVIENLK
+687 VYIIENLK

-702 NEPSVSA
+702 DKPSVSA
-709 LELKEFETHNKSLST
+709 LELKEFETHNKSLSA
-724 SEWEKDVPPYEWLL
+724 SEWEKDIPPYEWLL

-758 DHKELLNK
+758 DHKEVLDK

-772 VLRNDHFTELKVF
+772 VLRNDHFAELKVF
-785 CNIEGPFYA
+785 CNIENSPFYA

-810 GFLGFTCYME
+810 EFLGFTCYIE
-820 AKGEHLEPSNAW
+820 VKGEHLEPSNAW
-832 KKEFLGMLEN
+832 KKEFLEMLEN

-861 LHNREVNDEFQT
+861 LHNSVVNGDFQT

>member
-1 MLKLKLYLILI
+1 M
-12 QSFAYTLKINPKTLR
+12 
-27 YNSLNF
+27 
-33 SLKGFHARF
+33 
-42 IRICY
+42 
-47 PPPPQS
+47 
-53 AIKHRTP
+53 
-60 NNEEIELPTHITSN
+60 TSN
-74 LKKELRDYQKQ
+74 LKKELRDYQKK
-85 AIYSYLEKRQFNPTQ
+85 AIYNYLEKRQSHPTQ

-136 NSASILEKTKLNFID
+136 NSTSILEKTKLNFTD

-194 GLFSLFTRAKENA
+194 GLFSLFTKAKENA

-267 ATIPNEKSVKE
+267 ATIPKEKSVKE
-278 KYENLKAFTYTLKEF
+278 KYENLKVVTYTLKEF

-303 SLSYENKELET
+303 SLSYENKALET

-341 ILFKSERIEESRKN
+341 ILFKSERIEDSKAN
-355 QERFNTF
+355 QECFNTF
-362 LENLNPLDLENFF
+362 LENLSPLDLENFF
-375 NHSRNA
+375 HYSRNA

-386 KSFFDEKNYAPNL
+386 KNFFDKQHYTPNL
-399 VALLQNKFKESVQ
+399 TAFLQTKFKKSTQ

-463 NKANQKDTIKDAQLI
+463 NRANQKDTIKDAQLI

-494 SCIEFYQRKFDLF
+494 SCIEFYQRKFDLS
-507 NPLSALERL
+507 NPLSVLERL
-516 DYHAIYD
+516 DYHAVYD

-528 KLKKELQELGL
+528 KLKKELQDLGL
-539 GFIEKEK
+539 GLIEK

-562 YASNTKDKKKNLFN
+562 YASNTKDKNKNLFN
-576 MDYSDPVEVKLK
+576 KDYTDPVEATLK
-588 SLHVPLFAFGVREK
+588 SLHVPLFGFIVREK
-602 KVDFKEENKGDRT
+602 KVDFKEENKGDTT
-615 YYMTHALNKIP
+615 YYIPHTLNKIP
-626 LNYFLKALNLK
+626 INYFLKALNLK

-648 KKHAFNNKVG
+648 KKHAFNNKVE
-658 FIEQYISPLKTNF
+658 FIERYVSSLKTNF

-678 DNKTLLKLA
+678 DNKILLKLA
-687 VYVIENLK
+687 VYIIENLK

-702 NEPSVSA
+702 DKYEVSA
-709 LELKEFETHNKSLST
+709 LELKEFETHNKSLSA
-724 SEWEKDVPPYEWLL
+724 SEWEKGIPFYEWLL

-744 LDSDLEREFLGFIN
+744 LDSDLEREFLVFIN
-758 DHKELLNK
+758 DNKEVLDK

-785 CNIEGPFYA
+785 CNIENSPYYA

-805 QTHED
+805 QTHSDE
-810 GFLGFTCYME
+810 FLGFTCYME

-832 KKEFLGMLEN
+832 KEEFLEMLEN
-842 ATLKS
+842 TTLKS

-861 LHNREVNDEFQT
+861 FTNNNRRLNAEFVE
-873 AFHQTFKDKEC
+873 AFNQTFKDKEC

>member
-1 MLKLKLYLILI
+1 
-12 QSFAYTLKINPKTLR
+12 
-27 YNSLNF
+27 
-33 SLKGFHARF
+33 
-42 IRICY
+42 
-47 PPPPQS
+47 
-53 AIKHRTP
+53 
-60 NNEEIELPTHITSN
+60 
-74 LKKELRDYQKQ
+74 
-85 AIYSYLEKRQFNPTQ
+85 
-100 KHFMF
+100 MF

-114 LVMAGLILECYKQGY
+114 LVMAGLILECCKQGY

-136 NSASILEKTKLNFID
+136 NSTSILEKTKLNFTD
-151 SASSKY
+151 SVSSKY
-157 LFSENININ
+157 LFSETIHIN

-174 INNLNES
+174 INNLSES
-181 HNNAINIYFSTIQ
+181 HDNAINIYFSTIQ
-194 GLFSLFTRAKENA
+194 GLFSLFTKAKENA

-233 KKLNDSEASEKRNWE
+233 KKLSDAESSEKRNWE

-267 ATIPNEKSVKE
+267 ATIPNEKSVKD
-278 KYENLKAFTYTLKEF
+278 KYKNLKVITYTLKEF

-303 SLSYENKELET
+303 SLSYENKDLET

-341 ILFKSERIEESRKN
+341 ILFKSERIEDSKEN
-355 QERFNTF
+355 QERFNAF
-362 LENLNPLDLENFF
+362 LENLSPLDLENFF
-375 NHSRNA
+375 NYSHNA
-381 FFKAA
+381 FFKDA
-386 KSFFDEKNYAPNL
+386 KNFFDKNNYTPNL
-399 VALLQNKFKESVQ
+399 TAFLQTKFKKSTQ

-440 IFSVDKLN
+440 VFSVDKLN

-463 NKANQKDTIKDAQLI
+463 NKASRKDTTKEAQLI

-494 SCIEFYQRKFDLF
+494 NRIEFYQRKFDF
-507 NPLSALERL
+507 SNPLSALERL
-516 DYHAIYD
+516 DYHAVYD

-528 KLKKELQELGL
+528 QLKNDLKEIGL
-539 GFIEKEK
+539 GFVNEKEK
-546 EKTTIPLTPT
+546 QTIPLTPT
-556 KRFKCY
+556 KHFKCY
-562 YASNTKDKKKNLFN
+562 YASNTKDKNKNLFN
-576 MDYSDPVEVKLK
+576 KDYTDHVKVKLQ
-588 SLHVPLFAFGVREK
+588 SLHVPLFGFIVHEK

-615 YYMTHALNKIP
+615 YYKPHALDKIP

-648 KKHAFNNKVG
+648 KKHVFNNKVE
-658 FIEQYISPLKTNF
+658 FIKEYISPLKTNF

-678 DNKTLLKLA
+678 DNKILLKLA
-687 VYVIENLK
+687 VHIIENLK

-702 NEPSVSA
+702 DKYSVSE
-709 LELKEFETHNKSLST
+709 LELKEFETHNKSLSA
-724 SEWEKDVPPYEWLL
+724 SEFEKDIPSYEWLL

-744 LDSDLEREFLGFIN
+744 LDSGLERAFLNFIN
-758 DHKELLNK
+758 NHKEVLDK

-785 CNIEGPFYA
+785 CNIENSPYYA

-805 QTHED
+805 QTHSDE
-810 GFLGFTCYME
+810 FLGFTCYME
-820 AKGEHLEPSNAW
+820 AKGEHLEPFNAW
-832 KKEFLGMLEN
+832 KKEFLEMLEN
-842 ATLKS
+842 AVLKS
-847 HNKKLHLKGLPFFT
+847 RNKKLDLKGLPFFT
-861 LHNREVNDEFQT
+861 LHNNKAVNDEFTT
-873 AFHQTFKDKEC
+873 AFDQIFKDQEC

>member
-1 MLKLKLYLILI
+1 M
-12 QSFAYTLKINPKTLR
+12 
-27 YNSLNF
+27 
-33 SLKGFHARF
+33 
-42 IRICY
+42 
-47 PPPPQS
+47 
-53 AIKHRTP
+53 
-60 NNEEIELPTHITSN
+60 
-74 LKKELRDYQKQ
+74 
-85 AIYSYLEKRQFNPTQ
+85 
-100 KHFMF
+100 
-105 EMATGSGKT
+105 
-114 LVMAGLILECYKQGY
+114 
-129 QNFIFFV
+129 
-136 NSASILEKTKLNFID
+136 NSASILEKTKLNFTD

-157 LFSENININ
+157 LFSESININ

-327 LLAQHHNIENFKPC
+327 LLAQHHNIEHFKPC
-341 ILFKSERIEESRKN
+341 ILFKSERIEEGKDN
-355 QERFNTF
+355 QKRFNAF
-362 LENLNPLDLENFF
+362 LENLTPLDLENFF
-375 NHSRNA
+375 KYSHNA
-381 FFKAA
+381 FFKDA
-386 KSFFDEKNYAPNL
+386 KSFFDEKNHTPNL
-399 VALLQNKFKESVQ
+399 VAFLQTKFKESVQ

-421 EKGMLLLNSLEDRD
+421 EKNMLLLNSLEDRD

-484 YPFSYNDFKP
+484 FPFSYKDFKP
-494 SCIEFYQRKFDLF
+494 NRIEFYQRKFDLS

-528 KLKKELQELGL
+528 QLKKELRDLGL
-539 GFIEKEK
+539 GFENEK
-546 EKTTIPLTPT
+546 EKTTIPLKPT
-556 KRFKCY
+556 KHFKCY
-562 YASNTKDKKKNLFN
+562 YASNTKDKNKNLFN
-576 MDYSDPVEVKLK
+576 KDYSGPVEAKLT
-588 SLHVPLFAFGVREK
+588 SLHIPLFGSGVREK
-602 KVDFKEENKGDRT
+602 KVDFKEEDKGDKT
-615 YYMTHALNKIP
+615 YFMPHTLDKIP

-637 NLDFKTLKKAF
+637 KLDFKTLKKAF

-678 DNKTLLKLA
+678 DNEILLKLA
-687 VYVIENLK
+687 VYIIENLK

-702 NEPSVSA
+702 DEPSVSA
-709 LELKEFETHNKSLST
+709 LELKEFETHNKSLSA
-724 SEWEKDVPPYEWLL
+724 SEWEKNTYEWLL

-744 LDSDLEREFLGFIN
+744 LDSETEREFLDFIN
-758 DHKELLNK
+758 DHKEVLDK

-772 VLRNDHFTELKVF
+772 VLRNDHFAELKVF
-785 CNIEGPFYA
+785 CNIKNSPSYA

-805 QTHED
+805 QTHEYEL
-810 GFLGFTCYME
+810 LGFTCYME
-820 AKGEHLEPSNAW
+820 VKGEHLEHSNAW
-832 KKEFLGMLEN
+832 KEEFLEMLEN

-861 LHNREVNDEFQT
+861 LHNSVVNGEFTT
-873 AFHQTFKDKEC
+873 AFNQIFKDQEC

>member
-1 MLKLKLYLILI
+1 MHSRL
-12 QSFAYTLKINPKTLR
+12 
-27 YNSLNF
+27 
-33 SLKGFHARF
+33 
-42 IRICY
+42 
-47 PPPPQS
+47 PPQS
-53 AIKHRTP
+53 AIKDHTP
-60 NNEEIELPTHITSN
+60 NNASNNEEVELPTHITSN
-74 LKKELRDYQKQ
+74 LKKELRDYQKK
-85 AIYSYLEKRQFNPTQ
+85 AIHNYLEKRQSNPTQ

-136 NSASILEKTKLNFID
+136 NSTSILEKTKLNFTD
-151 SASSKY
+151 SVSSKY

-181 HNNAINIYFSTIQ
+181 HSNAINIYFSTIQ
-194 GLFSLFTRAKENA
+194 GLFSLFTKAKENA

-254 LEQNKDN
+254 LEQNRDN

-267 ATIPNEKSVKE
+267 ATIPKEKSVEE
-278 KYENLKAFTYTLKEF
+278 KYKNLKVATYTLKEF

-303 SLSYENKELET
+303 SISYENKELET

-341 ILFKSERIEESRKN
+341 ILFKSERIEESKKN
-355 QERFNTF
+355 QERFNAF
-362 LENLNPLDLENFF
+362 LENLSPLDLENFF
-375 NHSRNA
+375 HYSRNA
-381 FFKAA
+381 FFKDA
-386 KSFFDEKNYAPNL
+386 KNFFDKQKYTPNL
-399 VALLQNKFKESVQ
+399 AAFLQTKFKKSTQ

-421 EKGMLLLNSLEDRD
+421 EKSMPLLNSLEDRD

-463 NKANQKDTIKDAQLI
+463 NKASQKDTIKDAQLI

-494 SCIEFYQRKFDLF
+494 SRIEFYQRKFDLS

-516 DYHAIYD
+516 DYHAVYD

-528 KLKKELQELGL
+528 QLNNELQDLGL
-539 GFIEKEK
+539 RFVDEKQ
-546 EKTTIPLTPT
+546 TIPLTPT

-576 MDYSDPVEVKLK
+576 KDYTDHVKVKLQ
-588 SLHVPLFAFGVREK
+588 SLHVPLFAFDVREK
-602 KVDFKEENKGDRT
+602 KVDFKEENKGDTT
-615 YYMTHALNKIP
+615 YYIPHTLDKIP

-658 FIEQYISPLKTNF
+658 FIERYISSLKTNF
-671 HKNQKFD
+671 HKDQKFD
-678 DNKTLLKLA
+678 DNKILLKLA
-687 VYVIENLK
+687 VYIIENLK

-702 NEPSVSA
+702 DKPSVSA
-709 LELKEFETHNKSLST
+709 LELKEFETHNKSLSA
-724 SEWEKDVPPYEWLL
+724 SEWEKDIPFYEWLL

-744 LDSDLEREFLGFIN
+744 LDSDLERDFLDFIN
-758 DHKELLNK
+758 KNKEVLDK

-772 VLRNDHFTELKVF
+772 VLRNDHFAELKVF
-785 CNIEGPFYA
+785 CNIENSPFYA

-810 GFLGFTCYME
+810 EFLGFTCYME

-832 KKEFLGMLEN
+832 KKEFLEMLEN

-861 LHNREVNDEFQT
+861 LHNSVVNGEFKT

>member
-1 MLKLKLYLILI
+1 
-12 QSFAYTLKINPKTLR
+12 
-27 YNSLNF
+27 
-33 SLKGFHARF
+33 
-42 IRICY
+42 
-47 PPPPQS
+47 
-53 AIKHRTP
+53 
-60 NNEEIELPTHITSN
+60 
-74 LKKELRDYQKQ
+74 
-85 AIYSYLEKRQFNPTQ
+85 
-100 KHFMF
+100 MF

-136 NSASILEKTKLNFID
+136 NSTSILEKTKLNFTD
-151 SASSKY
+151 SVSSKY
-157 LFSENININ
+157 LFSETININ

-181 HNNAINIYFSTIQ
+181 HKNAINIYFSTIQ
-194 GLFSLFTRAKENA
+194 GLFSLFTKAKENA

-233 KKLNDSEASEKRNWE
+233 KKLSDAEFSEKRNWE

-267 ATIPNEKSVKE
+267 ATIPNEKSVEE
-278 KYENLKAFTYTLKEF
+278 KYKNLKVATYTLKQF

-341 ILFKSERIEESRKN
+341 ILFKSERIEESKKN
-355 QERFNTF
+355 QEHFNTF
-362 LENLNPLDLENFF
+362 LENLSPLDLENFF

-386 KSFFDEKNYAPNL
+386 KSFFDEQKHTPNL

-421 EKGMLLLNSLEDRD
+421 EKSMLLLNSLEDRD

-463 NKANQKDTIKDAQLI
+463 NKANQKDTIKEAQLI

-494 SCIEFYQRKFDLF
+494 SRIEFYQRKFDLF

-516 DYHAIYD
+516 DYHAVYD

-528 KLKKELQELGL
+528 QLNEKLQDLGL
-539 GFIEKEK
+539 GFVNEKQ
-546 EKTTIPLTPT
+546 TIPLTPT
-556 KRFKCY
+556 KHFKCY

-576 MDYSDPVEVKLK
+576 KDYTDPVKVKLQ
-588 SLHVPLFAFGVREK
+588 SLHVPLFAFDVREK
-602 KVDFKEENKGDRT
+602 KVDFKEENKSDKT
-615 YYMTHALNKIP
+615 FYLPHALGKIP
-626 LNYFLKALNLK
+626 INYFLKALNLK

-658 FIEQYISPLKTNF
+658 FIEQYISHLKTNF

-678 DNKTLLKLA
+678 DNKILLKLA
-687 VYVIENLK
+687 VYIIENLK

-702 NEPSVSA
+702 DKYSVSE
-709 LELKEFETHNKSLST
+709 LELKEFETHNKSISA
-724 SEWEKDVPPYEWLL
+724 SELEKNIPFYEWLL

-744 LDSDLEREFLGFIN
+744 LDSELERAFLNFIN
-758 DHKELLNK
+758 DNKEVLDK

-785 CNIEGPFYA
+785 CDIENSPYYA

-805 QTHED
+805 QTHSDE
-810 GFLGFTCYME
+810 FLGFTCYME

-832 KKEFLGMLEN
+832 KEEFLEMLEN
-842 ATLKS
+842 ADLKS
-847 HNKKLHLKGLPFFT
+847 RNKKLNLKGLPFFT
-861 LHNREVNDEFQT
+861 LHNSVVNEKFNT
-873 AFHQTFKDKEC
+873 AFDQIFKEKEC

>member
-1 MLKLKLYLILI
+1 
-12 QSFAYTLKINPKTLR
+12 
-27 YNSLNF
+27 
-33 SLKGFHARF
+33 
-42 IRICY
+42 
-47 PPPPQS
+47 
-53 AIKHRTP
+53 
-60 NNEEIELPTHITSN
+60 
-74 LKKELRDYQKQ
+74 
-85 AIYSYLEKRQFNPTQ
+85 
-100 KHFMF
+100 MF

-136 NSASILEKTKLNFID
+136 NSASILEKTRLNFTD
-151 SASSKY
+151 SVSSKY

-181 HNNAINIYFSTIQ
+181 HNGTINIYFSTIQ

-267 ATIPNEKSVKE
+267 ATIPNEKSVKD
-278 KYENLKAFTYTLKEF
+278 KYKNLKVITYTLKEF

-341 ILFKSERIEESRKN
+341 ILFKSERIEDSKEN
-355 QERFNTF
+355 QEHFNAF
-362 LENLNPLDLENFF
+362 LENLSPLDLENFF
-375 NHSRNA
+375 HYSRNA
-381 FFKAA
+381 FFKDA
-386 KSFFDEKNYAPNL
+386 KNFFDKQKYTPNL
-399 VALLQNKFKESVQ
+399 AAFLQTKFKKSTQ

-463 NKANQKDTIKDAQLI
+463 NKASQKDTTKDAQLI

-494 SCIEFYQRKFDLF
+494 SRIEFYQRKFDF
-507 NPLSALERL
+507 SNPLSALERL
-516 DYHAIYD
+516 DYHAVYD

-528 KLKKELQELGL
+528 QLNNELQDLGL
-539 GFIEKEK
+539 GFVNEKQ
-546 EKTTIPLTPT
+546 TIPLTPT

-562 YASNTKDKKKNLFN
+562 YASNTKDKNKNLFN
-576 MDYSDPVEVKLK
+576 KDYTDSVKAKLQ
-588 SLHVPLFAFGVREK
+588 SLHVPLFAFNVREK

-615 YYMTHALNKIP
+615 YYIPHTLNKIP
-626 LNYFLKALNLK
+626 INYFLKALNLK

-648 KKHAFNNKVG
+648 KKHPFNNKVG
-658 FIEQYISPLKTNF
+658 FIEQYISHLKTNF

-678 DNKTLLKLA
+678 DNKILLKLA
-687 VYVIENLK
+687 VYIIENLK

-702 NEPSVSA
+702 DKYEVSA
-709 LELKEFETHNKSLST
+709 LELKEFETHNKSLSA
-724 SEWEKDVPPYEWLL
+724 SELEKDIPFYEWLL

-744 LDSDLEREFLGFIN
+744 LDSDLEREFLVFIN
-758 DHKELLNK
+758 DRKEVLDR

-785 CNIEGPFYA
+785 CDIEGPYYA

-805 QTHED
+805 QTHSDE
-810 GFLGFTCYME
+810 FLGFTCYME

-832 KKEFLGMLEN
+832 KKEFLEMLEN
-842 ATLKS
+842 AMLKS

-861 LHNREVNDEFQT
+861 LHNNKAVNGEFAT
-873 AFHQTFKDKEC
+873 AFDQIFKD

>member
-1 MLKLKLYLILI
+1 MKD
-12 QSFAYTLKINPKTLR
+12 
-27 YNSLNF
+27 
-33 SLKGFHARF
+33 H
-42 IRICY
+42 
-47 PPPPQS
+47 
-53 AIKHRTP
+53 TP
-60 NNEEIELPTHITSN
+60 NNAPSNGEIELPTHITSN
-74 LKKELRDYQKQ
+74 LKKELRDYQKK
-85 AIYSYLEKRQFNPTQ
+85 AIDNYLEKRQSHPTQ

-136 NSASILEKTKLNFID
+136 NSTSILEKTKLNFTD
-151 SASSKY
+151 SVSSKY

-181 HNNAINIYFSTIQ
+181 HNSAINIYFSTIQ
-194 GLFSLFTRAKENA
+194 GLFSLFTKAKENA
-207 ITLEDLKDQKL
+207 ISIEDLKDQKL

-267 ATIPNEKSVKE
+267 ATIPKEKSVEE
-278 KYENLKAFTYTLKEF
+278 KYKNLKVATYTLKQF

-303 SLSYENKELET
+303 SLSYENKALET

-341 ILFKSERIEESRKN
+341 ILFKSERIEEGKKN

-362 LENLNPLDLENFF
+362 LENLSPLDLENFF
-375 NHSRNA
+375 NYSHNA
-381 FFKAA
+381 FFKDA
-386 KSFFDEKNYAPNL
+386 KNFFDKQKYTPNL
-399 VALLQNKFKESVQ
+399 VAFLQTKFKKSTQ

-421 EKGMLLLNSLEDRD
+421 EKSMLLLNSLEDRD

-463 NKANQKDTIKDAQLI
+463 NKASQKDTTKDAQLI

-494 SCIEFYQRKFDLF
+494 SRIEFYQRKFDF
-507 NPLSALERL
+507 SNPLSALERL
-516 DYHAIYD
+516 DYHAVYD

-528 KLKKELQELGL
+528 KLKKELQDLGL
-539 GFIEKEK
+539 GLIEK

-576 MDYSDPVEVKLK
+576 KDYSDPVEATLK
-588 SLHVPLFAFGVREK
+588 SLHVPLFGFIVREK
-602 KVDFKEENKGDRT
+602 KVDFKEENKGDTT
-615 YYMTHALNKIP
+615 YYIPHTLDKIP
-626 LNYFLKALNLK
+626 INYFLKALNLK

-671 HKNQKFD
+671 HKSQKFD

-687 VYVIENLK
+687 VYIIENLK

-702 NEPSVSA
+702 DKPSVSA
-709 LELKEFETHNKSLST
+709 LELKEFETHNKSLSA
-724 SEWEKDVPPYEWLL
+724 SEWEKDIPFYEWLL

-744 LDSDLEREFLGFIN
+744 LDSSLEREFLDFIN
-758 DHKELLNK
+758 RNKEILDK

-772 VLRNDHFTELKVF
+772 VLRNDHFAELKVF
-785 CNIEGPFYA
+785 CNIENSPYYA

-810 GFLGFTCYME
+810 EFLGFTCYME

-832 KKEFLGMLEN
+832 KKEFLEMLEN

-861 LHNREVNDEFQT
+861 LHNEVVNDEFQT
-873 AFHQTFKDKEC
+873 AFHQTFKDHKC

>member
-1 MLKLKLYLILI
+1 M
-12 QSFAYTLKINPKTLR
+12 Q
-27 YNSLNF
+27 
-33 SLKGFHARF
+33 G
-42 IRICY
+42 Y

-53 AIKHRTP
+53 AKKSHTP
-60 NNEEIELPTHITSN
+60 NNAPNHGEIELPTHITSH
-74 LKKELRDYQKQ
+74 LKKELRDYQKK
-85 AIYSYLEKRQFNPTQ
+85 AIYNYLEKRQSHPTQ

-136 NSASILEKTKLNFID
+136 NSTSILEKTRLNFTD
-151 SASSKY
+151 SVSSKY

-174 INNLNES
+174 INNLSES
-181 HNNAINIYFSTIQ
+181 HENAINIYFSTIQ
-194 GLFSLFTRAKENA
+194 GLFSLFTKAKENA

-233 KKLNDSEASEKRNWE
+233 KKLSGAESSEKRNWE

-267 ATIPNEKSVKE
+267 ATIPNEKSVEE
-278 KYENLKAFTYTLKEF
+278 KYKNLKVATYTLKEF

-341 ILFKSERIEESRKN
+341 ILFKSERIEDSKQN
-355 QERFNTF
+355 QERFNAF
-362 LENLNPLDLENFF
+362 LDNLSPSDLENFF
-375 NHSRNA
+375 NDSRNA
-381 FFKAA
+381 FFKDA
-386 KSFFDEKNYAPNL
+386 KNFFDKQKYTPNL
-399 VALLQNKFKESVQ
+399 TAFLQTKFKKSTQ

-463 NKANQKDTIKDAQLI
+463 NKASQKDTTKEVQLM

-494 SCIEFYQRKFDLF
+494 SRIEFYQRKFDF
-507 NPLSALERL
+507 SNPLSALERL
-516 DYHAIYD
+516 DYHAIYN

-528 KLKKELQELGL
+528 KLKKELQDLGL
-539 GFIEKEK
+539 GLIEK

-562 YASNTKDKKKNLFN
+562 YASNTKDKNKNLFN
-576 MDYSDPVEVKLK
+576 KDYSGPVEATLK
-588 SLHVPLFAFGVREK
+588 SLHVPLFGFIVREK
-602 KVDFKEENKGDRT
+602 KVDFKEENKGDTT
-615 YYMTHALNKIP
+615 YYIPHTLDKIP
-626 LNYFLKALNLK
+626 INYFLKALNLK

-648 KKHAFNNKVG
+648 KKHAFNNKVE
-658 FIEQYISPLKTNF
+658 FIREYISPLKTNF

-687 VYVIENLK
+687 VYIIENLK

-702 NEPSVSA
+702 EKYSVSA
-709 LELKEFETHNKSLST
+709 LELKEFETHNRSLSA
-724 SEWEKDVPPYEWLL
+724 SELEKDIPFYEWLL

-744 LDSDLEREFLGFIN
+744 LDSNLERDFLGFIN
-758 DHKELLNK
+758 DHKEVLDK

-785 CNIEGPFYA
+785 CNIESSDCYG

-805 QTHED
+805 QTHSDE
-810 GFLGFTCYME
+810 FLGFTCYME

-832 KKEFLGMLEN
+832 KKEFLEMLEN

-847 HNKKLHLKGLPFFT
+847 HNKKLDLKGLPFFT
-861 LHNREVNDEFQT
+861 FTNNNRRLNAEFVE

>member
-1 MLKLKLYLILI
+1 
-12 QSFAYTLKINPKTLR
+12 
-27 YNSLNF
+27 
-33 SLKGFHARF
+33 
-42 IRICY
+42 
-47 PPPPQS
+47 
-53 AIKHRTP
+53 
-60 NNEEIELPTHITSN
+60 
-74 LKKELRDYQKQ
+74 
-85 AIYSYLEKRQFNPTQ
+85 
-100 KHFMF
+100 MF

-114 LVMAGLILECYKQGY
+114 LVMAGLILECCKQGY

-136 NSASILEKTKLNFID
+136 NSTSILEKTKLNFTD
-151 SASSKY
+151 SVSSKY
-157 LFSENININ
+157 LFSENIHIN

-194 GLFSLFTRAKENA
+194 GLFSLFTKAKENA

-233 KKLNDSEASEKRNWE
+233 KKLSDAESSEKRNWE

-267 ATIPNEKSVKE
+267 ATIPKEKSVKE
-278 KYENLKAFTYTLKEF
+278 KYENLKVITYTLKEF

-327 LLAQHHNIENFKPC
+327 LLAQYHNIENFKPC
-341 ILFKSERIEESRKN
+341 ILFKSERIEDSKAN
-355 QERFNTF
+355 QERFNAF
-362 LENLNPLDLENFF
+362 LENLSPSDLEIFF
-375 NHSRNA
+375 NHSHNA
-381 FFKAA
+381 FFKDA
-386 KSFFDEKNYAPNL
+386 KNFFDKNNYTPNL
-399 VALLQNKFKESVQ
+399 TAFLQTKFKKSTQ

-440 IFSVDKLN
+440 VFSVDKLN

-463 NKANQKDTIKDAQLI
+463 NKANQKDTTKEAQLI

-494 SCIEFYQRKFDLF
+494 NRIEFYQRKFDLF

-528 KLKKELQELGL
+528 QLKKDLKEIGL
-539 GFIEKEK
+539 RFTDEKK
-546 EKTTIPLTPT
+546 EEQTIPLTPT

-562 YASNTKDKKKNLFN
+562 YASNTKDKNKNLFN
-576 MDYSDPVEVKLK
+576 KDYTDHVKVKLQ
-588 SLHVPLFAFGVREK
+588 SLHVPLFGFIVHEK
-602 KVDFKEENKGDRT
+602 KVDFKEENKGDKT
-615 YYMTHALNKIP
+615 FYLPHALDKIP

-648 KKHAFNNKVG
+648 KKHAFNNKVE
-658 FIEQYISPLKTNF
+658 FIKQYISPLKTNF

-678 DNKTLLKLA
+678 DNKILLKLA
-687 VYVIENLK
+687 VYIIENLK
-695 DTLLKEQ
+695 NTLLKEQ
-702 NEPSVSA
+702 DKYSVSE
-709 LELKEFETHNKSLST
+709 LELKEFETHNKSLSA
-724 SEWEKDVPPYEWLL
+724 SELEKDIPSYEWLL

-744 LDSDLEREFLGFIN
+744 LDSELERVFLNFIN
-758 DHKELLNK
+758 DNKEVLDK

-785 CNIEGPFYA
+785 CDIENSPYYA

-805 QTHED
+805 RTHGDE
-810 GFLGFTCYME
+810 FLGFTCYME

-832 KKEFLGMLEN
+832 KKEFLETLEN
-842 ATLKS
+842 ADLKS
-847 HNKKLHLKGLPFFT
+847 RNKKLDLKGLPFFT
-861 LHNREVNDEFQT
+861 LNNSVVSVVNDEFTT
-873 AFHQTFKDKEC
+873 AFDQIFKD

>member
-1 MLKLKLYLILI
+1 M
-12 QSFAYTLKINPKTLR
+12 FASVSKGNLKTLR

-42 IRICY
+42 IRTCY
-47 PPPPQS
+47 PPQS
-53 AIKHRTP
+53 AIKDRTP
-60 NNEEIELPTHITSN
+60 NSTPNNAPNNKEIDLPTHITSN
-74 LKKELRDYQKQ
+74 LKNELRDYQKQ
-85 AIYSYLEKRQFNPTQ
+85 AIYNYLEKRQSHPIQ

-136 NSASILEKTKLNFID
+136 NSTSILEKTKLNFTD

-194 GLFSLFTRAKENA
+194 GLFSLFTKAKENA

-267 ATIPNEKSVKE
+267 ATIPKEKSVKD
-278 KYENLKAFTYTLKEF
+278 KYKNLKVITYTLKEF

-327 LLAQHHNIENFKPC
+327 LLAQHHNIGNFKPC
-341 ILFKSERIEESRKN
+341 ILFKSERIEDSKEN

-362 LENLNPLDLENFF
+362 LENLSPLDLENFF

-381 FFKAA
+381 FFKDA
-386 KSFFDEKNYAPNL
+386 KNFFDKQKYTPNL
-399 VALLQNKFKESVQ
+399 AAFLQTKFKKSVQ

-463 NKANQKDTIKDAQLI
+463 NKANQKDTTKDAQLI

-484 YPFSYNDFKP
+484 YPFSYNDLKP
-494 SCIEFYQRKFDLF
+494 SQIEFYQRKFDLF

-516 DYHAIYD
+516 DYHAVYD

-528 KLKKELQELGL
+528 KLNNELQVLGL
-539 GFIEKEK
+539 EFVNEKQ
-546 EKTTIPLTPT
+546 TIPLTPT

-562 YASNTKDKKKNLFN
+562 YASNTKDKNKNLFN
-576 MDYSDPVEVKLK
+576 KDYEDPVEATLK
-588 SLHVPLFAFGVREK
+588 SLHVPLFGFNVREK
-602 KVDFKEENKGDRT
+602 QVDFKEENKGDTT
-615 YYMTHALNKIP
+615 YYIPHTLDKIP
-626 LNYFLKALNLK
+626 INYFLKALNLK

-658 FIEQYISPLKTNF
+658 FIERYVSPLKTNF

-678 DNKTLLKLA
+678 DNKILLKLA
-687 VYVIENLK
+687 VYIIENLK

-702 NEPSVSA
+702 DKYEVSA
-709 LELKEFETHNKSLST
+709 LELKEFETHNKSLSA
-724 SEWEKDVPPYEWLL
+724 SEWEKDIPFYEWLL

-744 LDSDLEREFLGFIN
+744 LDSKLERDFLDFIN
-758 DHKELLNK
+758 KNKEILDE

-772 VLRNDHFTELKVF
+772 VLRNDHFAELKVF
-785 CNIEGPFYA
+785 CNIENSPFYA

-805 QTHED
+805 QTHSDE
-810 GFLGFTCYME
+810 FLGFTCYME

-832 KKEFLGMLEN
+832 KKEFLEMLEN

-861 LHNREVNDEFQT
+861 LHNNKVVNDEFAT
-873 AFHQTFKDKEC
+873 AFDQIFKDSKC

>member
-1 MLKLKLYLILI
+1 MKNH
-12 QSFAYTLKINPKTLR
+12 A
-27 YNSLNF
+27 LNN
-33 SLKGFHARF
+33 A
-42 IRICY
+42 
-47 PPPPQS
+47 
-53 AIKHRTP
+53 P
-60 NNEEIELPTHITSN
+60 NNGEIELPTHITSN
-74 LKKELRDYQKQ
+74 LKNELRNYQKQ
-85 AIYSYLEKRQFNPTQ
+85 AIHNYLEKRQSNPHQ

-136 NSASILEKTKLNFID
+136 NSTSILEKTKLNFID
-151 SASSKY
+151 STSSKY
-157 LFSENININ
+157 LFSENITIN

-181 HNNAINIYFSTIQ
+181 QTSTINIYFSTIQ
-194 GLFSLFTRAKENA
+194 GLFSLFTKAKENT
-207 ITLEDLKDQKL
+207 ISIEDLKDQKL

-233 KKLNDSEASEKRNWE
+233 KKLSDAESNEKHNWE

-267 ATIPNEKSVKE
+267 ATIPNEKSVKD
-278 KYENLKAFTYTLKEF
+278 KYENLKVITYTLKEF

-341 ILFKSERIEESRKN
+341 ILFKSERIEDSKEN
-355 QERFNTF
+355 QERFNAF
-362 LENLNPLDLENFF
+362 LENLSPLDLENFF
-375 NHSRNA
+375 NHSRND
-381 FFKAA
+381 FFKDA
-386 KSFFDEKNYAPNL
+386 KNFFDKQHYTPNL
-399 VALLQNKFKESVQ
+399 AAFLQTKFKKSVQ

-421 EKGMLLLNSLEDRD
+421 EKGMLLLNSLEDRE

-463 NKANQKDTIKDAQLI
+463 NKASQKDTTKDAQLI

-484 YPFSYNDFKP
+484 YPFSCNDLKP
-494 SCIEFYQRKFDLF
+494 NQIEFYQRKFDLF

-528 KLKKELQELGL
+528 KLKKDLEKLGL
-539 GFIEKEK
+539 GLMDEKEK
-546 EKTTIPLTPT
+546 QTIPLTPT
-556 KRFKCY
+556 KNLKCY
-562 YASNTKDKKKNLFN
+562 YASNTKNKNKNLFN
-576 MDYSDPVEVKLK
+576 KDYTDPVKAKLQ

-602 KVDFKEENKGDRT
+602 KVDFKEENKGDTT
-615 YYMTHALNKIP
+615 YYIPHTLDKIP
-626 LNYFLKALNLK
+626 INYFLKALNLK

-648 KKHAFNNKVG
+648 KKHAFNNKVE
-658 FIEQYISPLKTNF
+658 FIERYVSSLKTNF

-678 DNKTLLKLA
+678 NNEILLKLA
-687 VYVIENLK
+687 VYIIENLK

-702 NEPSVSA
+702 DKYDVSA
-709 LELKEFETHNKSLST
+709 LELKEFETHNRSLSA
-724 SEWEKDVPPYEWLL
+724 SEFEKDIHSYEWLL

-744 LDSDLEREFLGFIN
+744 LDSDLERDFLDFIN
-758 DHKELLNK
+758 DHKEVLDK

-772 VLRNDHFTELKVF
+772 VLRNDRFTELKVF
-785 CNIEGPFYA
+785 CNIENSPYYA

-805 QTHED
+805 QTHSDE
-810 GFLGFTCYME
+810 FLGFTCYME
-820 AKGEHLEPSNAW
+820 AKGEHLEHSNAW
-832 KKEFLGMLEN
+832 KKEFLEMLEN

-847 HNKKLHLKGLPFFT
+847 HNKKLDLKGLPFFT
-861 LHNREVNDEFQT
+861 LKNSAANSEFAT
-873 AFHQTFKDKEC
+873 AFNQIFKDQEC

>member
-1 MLKLKLYLILI
+1 
-12 QSFAYTLKINPKTLR
+12 
-27 YNSLNF
+27 
-33 SLKGFHARF
+33 
-42 IRICY
+42 
-47 PPPPQS
+47 
-53 AIKHRTP
+53 
-60 NNEEIELPTHITSN
+60 
-74 LKKELRDYQKQ
+74 
-85 AIYSYLEKRQFNPTQ
+85 
-100 KHFMF
+100 MF

-136 NSASILEKTKLNFID
+136 NSTSILEKTKLNFTD
-151 SASSKY
+151 SVSSKY
-157 LFSENININ
+157 LFSENIHIN

-174 INNLNES
+174 INHLNES
-181 HNNAINIYFSTIQ
+181 QASAINIYFSTIQ
-194 GLFSLFTRAKENA
+194 GLFSLFTKAKENA
-207 ITLEDLKDQKL
+207 ISIEDLKDQKL

-233 KKLNDSEASEKRNWE
+233 KKLSDAESSEKHNWE

-267 ATIPNEKSVKE
+267 ATIPNEESVKD
-278 KYENLKAFTYTLKEF
+278 KYKNLKVITYTLKEF

-327 LLAQHHNIENFKPC
+327 LLAQHHNIESFKPC
-341 ILFKSERIEESRKN
+341 ILFKSERIEDSKDN

-362 LENLNPLDLENFF
+362 LENLSPLDLENFF
-375 NHSRNA
+375 NYSRNA
-381 FFKAA
+381 FFKDA
-386 KSFFDEKNYAPNL
+386 KNFFDKQHYTPNL
-399 VALLQNKFKESVQ
+399 AQLLQTKFKKSVQ

-421 EKGMLLLNSLEDRD
+421 EKSMLLLNSLEDRQ

-463 NKANQKDTIKDAQLI
+463 NKASQKDTTKDAQLI

-494 SCIEFYQRKFDLF
+494 SRIEFYQRKFDLF

-528 KLKKELQELGL
+528 KLKKELQDLGL
-539 GFIEKEK
+539 GFVNEKQ
-546 EKTTIPLTPT
+546 TIPLTPT
-556 KRFKCY
+556 KNLKCY
-562 YASNTKDKKKNLFN
+562 YASNTKNKKKNLFN
-576 MDYSDPVEVKLK
+576 KDYTDFVKVKLQ
-588 SLHVPLFAFGVREK
+588 SLHVPLFAFGVHEK
-602 KVDFKEENKGDRT
+602 KVDFKEENKGDTT
-615 YYMTHALNKIP
+615 YYIPHTLDKIP

-658 FIEQYISPLKTNF
+658 FIERYISPLKTNF

-678 DNKTLLKLA
+678 DNKILLKLA
-687 VYVIENLK
+687 VYIIENLK

-702 NEPSVSA
+702 DKYDVSA
-709 LELKEFETHNKSLST
+709 LELKEFETHNKSLSA
-724 SEWEKDVPPYEWLL
+724 SELEKDIPLYEWLL

-744 LDSDLEREFLGFIN
+744 LDSDLERDFLDFIN
-758 DHKELLNK
+758 DHKEVLDK

-785 CNIEGPFYA
+785 CNIENSPYYA

-805 QTHED
+805 QTHSDE
-810 GFLGFTCYME
+810 FLGFTCYME

-832 KKEFLGMLEN
+832 KEEFLEMLEN
-842 ATLKS
+842 VALKS
-847 HNKKLHLKGLPFFT
+847 HDKKLHLKGLPFFT
-861 LHNREVNDEFQT
+861 LKNKVANSEFTT
-873 AFHQTFKDKEC
+873 AFHQIFKD

>member
-1 MLKLKLYLILI
+1 ML
-12 QSFAYTLKINPKTLR
+12 
-27 YNSLNF
+27 
-33 SLKGFHARF
+33 
-42 IRICY
+42 

-53 AIKHRTP
+53 AIKNHALNNAP
-60 NNEEIELPTHITSN
+60 NDKEIDLPTHITSN

-85 AIYSYLEKRQFNPTQ
+85 AIYNYLEKRQSHPTQ

-114 LVMAGLILECYKQGY
+114 LVMAGLILECCKQGY

-136 NSASILEKTKLNFID
+136 NSTSILEKTKLNFTD
-151 SASSKY
+151 SVSSKY

-166 DENTEIKS
+166 DENIEIKS

-181 HNNAINIYFSTIQ
+181 HSNAINIYFSTIQ
-194 GLFSLFTRAKENA
+194 GLFSLFTKAKENA

-267 ATIPNEKSVKE
+267 ATIPKEKSVEE
-278 KYENLKAFTYTLKEF
+278 KYKNLKVATYTLKEF

-341 ILFKSERIEESRKN
+341 ILFKSERIEESKEN

-362 LENLNPLDLENFF
+362 LENLSPLDLENFF
-375 NHSRNA
+375 HYSRNA
-381 FFKAA
+381 FFKNA
-386 KSFFDEKNYAPNL
+386 KNFFDERNYTPNL
-399 VALLQNKFKESVQ
+399 AALLQTKFKKSTQ

-421 EKGMLLLNSLEDRD
+421 EKSMLLLNSLEDRD

-463 NKANQKDTIKDAQLI
+463 NKASQKDTIKDAQLI

-494 SCIEFYQRKFDLF
+494 NRIEFYQRKFDLF

-528 KLKKELQELGL
+528 KLNNELQDLGL
-539 GFIEKEK
+539 GFVDEKQ
-546 EKTTIPLTPT
+546 TIPLTPT

-562 YASNTKDKKKNLFN
+562 YASNTKDKNKNLFN
-576 MDYSDPVEVKLK
+576 KDYTDPVEATLK
-588 SLHVPLFAFGVREK
+588 SLHVPLFAFDVREK
-602 KVDFKEENKGDRT
+602 KVDFKEENKSDTT
-615 YYMTHALNKIP
+615 YYIPHTLDKIP
-626 LNYFLKALNLK
+626 INYFLKALNLK

-658 FIEQYISPLKTNF
+658 FIERYVSPLKTNF

-678 DNKTLLKLA
+678 NNEILLKLA
-687 VYVIENLK
+687 VYIIGNLK

-702 NEPSVSA
+702 DKYEVSA
-709 LELKEFETHNKSLST
+709 LELKEFETHNKSLSA
-724 SEWEKDVPPYEWLL
+724 SEWEKDIPFYEWLL

-758 DHKELLNK
+758 DHKEVLDK

-772 VLRNDHFTELKVF
+772 VLRNDHFAELKVF
-785 CNIEGPFYA
+785 CDIENSSFYA

-810 GFLGFTCYME
+810 EFLGFTCYME
-820 AKGEHLEPSNAW
+820 AKGEHLERSNAW
-832 KKEFLGMLEN
+832 KKEFLEMLEN

-861 LHNREVNDEFQT
+861 LHNNKAVKTEFVE
-873 AFHQTFKDKEC
+873 AFNQTFKDKEC

>member
-1 MLKLKLYLILI
+1 MQDLFKV
-12 QSFAYTLKINPKTLR
+12 T
-27 YNSLNF
+27 
-33 SLKGFHARF
+33 
-42 IRICY
+42 
-47 PPPPQS
+47 PPQS
-53 AIKHRTP
+53 AIKDRAPNTP
-60 NNEEIELPTHITSN
+60 NNGEIELPTHITGN
-74 LKKELRDYQKQ
+74 LKNELRDYQKQ
-85 AIYSYLEKRQFNPTQ
+85 AINNYLEKRQSNPFQ

-136 NSASILEKTKLNFID
+136 NSTSILEKTKLNFTD
-151 SASSKY
+151 SVSSKY
-157 LFSENININ
+157 LFSENITIN

-174 INNLNES
+174 INHLNES
-181 HNNAINIYFSTIQ
+181 QTSTINIYFSTIQ
-194 GLFSLFTRAKENA
+194 GLFSLFTKAKENA
-207 ITLEDLKDQKL
+207 ISIEDLKDQKL

-233 KKLNDSEASEKRNWE
+233 KKLNNAESSEKHNWE

-267 ATIPNEKSVKE
+267 ATIPDEKSVKD
-278 KYENLKAFTYTLKEF
+278 KYENLKVITYTLKEF
-293 SEDKFCKNIY
+293 SEDRFCKNIY

-327 LLAQHHNIENFKPC
+327 LLAQHHNIESFKPC
-341 ILFKSERIEESRKN
+341 ILFKSERIEDSKEN
-355 QERFNTF
+355 QERFNAF
-362 LENLNPLDLENFF
+362 LENLSPLDLENFF

-381 FFKAA
+381 FFKDA
-386 KSFFDEKNYAPNL
+386 KNFFDKQHYTPNL
-399 VALLQNKFKESVQ
+399 AQLLQTKFKKSVQ

-421 EKGMLLLNSLEDRD
+421 EKSMLLLNSLEDKQ

-463 NKANQKDTIKDAQLI
+463 NKASQKDTTKDAQLI

-484 YPFSYNDFKP
+484 YPFSYNDLKP
-494 SCIEFYQRKFDLF
+494 NQVEFYQRKFDLF
-507 NPLSALERL
+507 SPLSALERL

-528 KLKKELQELGL
+528 QLKKDLEKIGL
-539 GFIEKEK
+539 NVIDEKQ
-546 EKTTIPLTPT
+546 TIPLTPT

-562 YASNTKDKKKNLFN
+562 YASNTKNKNKNLFN
-576 MDYSDPVEVKLK
+576 KDYTDSVKVKLQ
-588 SLHVPLFAFGVREK
+588 SLHVPLFAFNVREK
-602 KVDFKEENKGDRT
+602 KVDFKEENKGDTT
-615 YYMTHALNKIP
+615 YYIPHTLDKIP
-626 LNYFLKALNLK
+626 INYFLKALNLK

-648 KKHAFNNKVG
+648 KKHAFNNKVE
-658 FIEQYISPLKTNF
+658 FIERYVSSLKTNF

-678 DNKTLLKLA
+678 NNEILLKLA
-687 VYVIENLK
+687 VYIIENLK

-702 NEPSVSA
+702 DKYEVSA
-709 LELKEFETHNKSLST
+709 LELKEFETHNKSLSA
-724 SEWEKDVPPYEWLL
+724 SELEKDIPLYEWLL

-744 LDSDLEREFLGFIN
+744 LDSDLERDFLDFIN
-758 DHKELLNK
+758 NHKEILDK

-785 CNIEGPFYA
+785 CNIEDSPYYA
-794 QGFEPDFILFA
+794 EGFEPDFILFA

-810 GFLGFTCYME
+810 EFLGFTCYME

-832 KKEFLGMLEN
+832 KKEFLEMLEN

-847 HNKKLHLKGLPFFT
+847 HNKKLHLKDLPFFT
-861 LHNREVNDEFQT
+861 LHNSVVNDEFAT
-873 AFHQTFKDKEC
+873 AFEQIFKDKEC

>member
-1 MLKLKLYLILI
+1 
-12 QSFAYTLKINPKTLR
+12 
-27 YNSLNF
+27 
-33 SLKGFHARF
+33 
-42 IRICY
+42 
-47 PPPPQS
+47 
-53 AIKHRTP
+53 
-60 NNEEIELPTHITSN
+60 
-74 LKKELRDYQKQ
+74 
-85 AIYSYLEKRQFNPTQ
+85 
-100 KHFMF
+100 MF

-136 NSASILEKTKLNFID
+136 NSTSILEKTKLNFTD
-151 SASSKY
+151 STSSKY

-174 INNLNES
+174 VNNLNES
-181 HNNAINIYFSTIQ
+181 QTNAINIYFSTIQ

-267 ATIPNEKSVKE
+267 ATIPKEKSVKD
-278 KYENLKAFTYTLKEF
+278 KYENLKVITYTLKEF

-341 ILFKSERIEESRKN
+341 ILFKSERIEDSKEN
-355 QERFNTF
+355 QERFNAF
-362 LENLNPLDLENFF
+362 LENLSPSDLENFF
-375 NHSRNA
+375 NDSRNA
-381 FFKAA
+381 FFKDA
-386 KSFFDEKNYAPNL
+386 KDFFDKQNYNPNL
-399 VALLQNKFKESVQ
+399 TAFLQTKFKKSVQ

-440 IFSVDKLN
+440 VFSVDKLN

-463 NKANQKDTIKDAQLI
+463 NKASQKDTTKDAQLI

-494 SCIEFYQRKFDLF
+494 SRIEFYQRKFDF
-507 NPLSALERL
+507 SNPLSALERL

-528 KLKKELQELGL
+528 KLNNELQDLGL
-539 GFIEKEK
+539 GFVNEKQ
-546 EKTTIPLTPT
+546 TIPLTPT

-562 YASNTKDKKKNLFN
+562 YASNTKDKNKNLFN
-576 MDYSDPVEVKLK
+576 KDYSGPVEATLK

-615 YYMTHALNKIP
+615 YYKLHTLDKIP

-637 NLDFKTLKKAF
+637 NLDFKTLKRAF
-648 KKHAFNNKVG
+648 KKHAFNNKVE
-658 FIEQYISPLKTNF
+658 FIERYISQLKTNF

-678 DNKTLLKLA
+678 DNKILLKLA
-687 VYVIENLK
+687 VYIIENLK

-702 NEPSVSA
+702 DKYDVSA
-709 LELKEFETHNKSLST
+709 LELKEFETHNRSLSA
-724 SEWEKDVPPYEWLL
+724 SELEKDIPFYEWLL

-744 LDSDLEREFLGFIN
+744 LDSDLERDFLDFIN
-758 DHKELLNK
+758 GHKEVLDK

-785 CNIEGPFYA
+785 CNIENSPYYA

-805 QTHED
+805 QTHSDE
-810 GFLGFTCYME
+810 FLGFTCYME
-820 AKGEHLEPSNAW
+820 AKGEHLENSNAW
-832 KKEFLGMLEN
+832 KEEFLEMLEN
-842 ATLKS
+842 AALKS
-847 HNKKLHLKGLPFFT
+847 HNKKLDLKGLPFFT
-861 LHNREVNDEFQT
+861 LNNKVVNEKFKT
-873 AFHQTFKDKEC
+873 AFNQIFKVQEC

>member
-1 MLKLKLYLILI
+1 MKDHALSNASSNERI
-12 QSFAYTLKINPKTLR
+12 Q
-27 YNSLNF
+27 
-33 SLKGFHARF
+33 
-42 IRICY
+42 
-47 PPPPQS
+47 
-53 AIKHRTP
+53 
-60 NNEEIELPTHITSN
+60 LPTHITSN
-74 LKKELRDYQKQ
+74 LKQELRDYQKQ
-85 AIYSYLEKRQFNPTQ
+85 AIYNYLERRKSHPTQ

-136 NSASILEKTKLNFID
+136 NSTSILEKTKLNFTD

-166 DENTEIKS
+166 INDENTESENIEIKS
-174 INNLNES
+174 ITNLNES

-194 GLFSLFTRAKENA
+194 GLFSLFTKAKENA
-207 ITLEDLKDQKL
+207 ITIEDLKDQKL

-233 KKLNDSEASEKRNWE
+233 KKLNDSEFSEKRNWE

-267 ATIPNEKSVKE
+267 ATIPEEKSVKE
-278 KYENLKAFTYTLKEF
+278 KYENLKAITYTLKEF
-293 SEDKFCKNIY
+293 SEDRFCKNIY
-303 SLSYENKELET
+303 SLSYENKALEM

-327 LLAQHHNIENFKPC
+327 LLAQHHNIKHFKPC
-341 ILFKSERIEESRKN
+341 ILFKSERIEESKDN
-355 QERFNTF
+355 QKRFNAF
-362 LENLNPLDLENFF
+362 LENLSPLDLENFF
-375 NHSRNA
+375 KYSHNA
-381 FFKAA
+381 FFKDA
-386 KSFFDEKNYAPNL
+386 KSFFDGKNYTPNL
-399 VALLQNKFKESVQ
+399 AAFLQNKFKESVQ

-421 EKGMLLLNSLEDRD
+421 EKNMLLLNSLEDRD

-484 YPFSYNDFKP
+484 FPFSYKDFKP
-494 SCIEFYQRKFDLF
+494 NRIEFYQRKFDLS

-528 KLKKELQELGL
+528 ELKKELRDLGL
-539 GFIEKEK
+539 GFENEK
-546 EKTTIPLTPT
+546 EKTTIPLKPT
-556 KRFKCY
+556 KHFKCY
-562 YASNTKDKKKNLFN
+562 YASNKREKNKNLFN
-576 MDYSDPVEVKLK
+576 KDYTDPVEAKLT
-588 SLHVPLFAFGVREK
+588 SLLIPLFGSGVREK
-602 KVDFKEENKGDRT
+602 KVDFKEENKSDKT
-615 YYMTHALNKIP
+615 YFIPHTLNKIP

-637 NLDFKTLKKAF
+637 KLDFKRLKKAF
-648 KKHAFNNKVG
+648 KKHAFNNKVE
-658 FIEQYISPLKTNF
+658 FIKRYISPLKTNF

-678 DNKTLLKLA
+678 GNETLLKLA
-687 VYVIENLK
+687 VYLIENLK
-695 DTLLKEQ
+695 DTLFKEQ
-702 NEPSVSA
+702 DEYDVSE
-709 LELKEFETHNKSLST
+709 LELKEFETRNKSLSA
-724 SEWEKDVPPYEWLL
+724 SELEKDTYEWLL

-744 LDSDLEREFLGFIN
+744 LDSETERDFLGFIN
-758 DHKELLNK
+758 EHKEVLDK

-772 VLRNDHFTELKVF
+772 VLRNDHFAELKVF
-785 CNIEGPFYA
+785 CNIKNSPSYA
-794 QGFEPDFILFA
+794 RGFEPDFILFA

-810 GFLGFTCYME
+810 EFLGFTCYME
-820 AKGEHLEPSNAW
+820 VKGEHLEHSNAW
-832 KKEFLGMLEN
+832 KEEFLEMLEN

-861 LHNREVNDEFQT
+861 LHNSVVKEKFTT
-873 AFHQTFKDKEC
+873 AFNQIFKDQEC

>member
-1 MLKLKLYLILI
+1 MHSIKV
-12 QSFAYTLKINPKTLR
+12 T
-27 YNSLNF
+27 
-33 SLKGFHARF
+33 
-42 IRICY
+42 

-53 AIKHRTP
+53 AIKNHAL
-60 NNEEIELPTHITSN
+60 NNAPSNGEIELPTHITSN

-85 AIYSYLEKRQFNPTQ
+85 AIHNYLEKRQSHPTQ

-136 NSASILEKTKLNFID
+136 NSASILEKTKLNFTD
-151 SASSKY
+151 SVSSKY

-267 ATIPNEKSVKE
+267 ATIPNEKSVKD

-293 SEDKFCKNIY
+293 SENKFCKNIY

-341 ILFKSERIEESRKN
+341 ILFKSERIEESKKN
-355 QERFNTF
+355 QEHFNAF
-362 LENLNPLDLENFF
+362 LENLSPLDLENFF

-386 KSFFDEKNYAPNL
+386 KNFFDEQNHTPNL

-421 EKGMLLLNSLEDRD
+421 EKSMLLLNSLEDRD

-463 NKANQKDTIKDAQLI
+463 NKASQKDTTKDAQLI

-494 SCIEFYQRKFDLF
+494 GRIEFHQRKFDF
-507 NPLSALERL
+507 SNPLSVLERL
-516 DYHAIYD
+516 DYHAVYD

-528 KLKKELQELGL
+528 QLNNELQDLGL
-539 GFIEKEK
+539 GFVNEKQ
-546 EKTTIPLTPT
+546 TIPLTPT

-562 YASNTKDKKKNLFN
+562 YASNTKDKNKNLFN
-576 MDYSDPVEVKLK
+576 KDYSDPVEATLQ
-588 SLHVPLFAFGVREK
+588 SLHVPLFGFNVREK
-602 KVDFKEENKGDRT
+602 QVDFKEENKGNKT
-615 YYMTHALNKIP
+615 YFKPHTLNKIP
-626 LNYFLKALNLK
+626 INYFLKALNLK

-648 KKHAFNNKVG
+648 KKHPFNNKVG
-658 FIEQYISPLKTNF
+658 FIERYVSSLKTNF

-678 DNKTLLKLA
+678 DNKILLKLA
-687 VYVIENLK
+687 VYIIGNLK
-695 DTLLKEQ
+695 DALLKEQ
-702 NEPSVSA
+702 DKYDVSA
-709 LELKEFETHNKSLST
+709 LELKEFETHNKSLSA
-724 SEWEKDVPPYEWLL
+724 SEWERNIPPYEWLL

-744 LDSDLEREFLGFIN
+744 LDSDLERKFLNFIN
-758 DHKELLNK
+758 DHKEVLDK

-805 QTHED
+805 QTHSDE
-810 GFLGFTCYME
+810 FLGFTCYME

-832 KKEFLGMLEN
+832 KKEFLEMLEN

-861 LHNREVNDEFQT
+861 LHNSVVNGEFQT
-873 AFHQTFKDKEC
+873 AFNQTFKDHRC

>member
-1 MLKLKLYLILI
+1 
-12 QSFAYTLKINPKTLR
+12 
-27 YNSLNF
+27 
-33 SLKGFHARF
+33 
-42 IRICY
+42 
-47 PPPPQS
+47 
-53 AIKHRTP
+53 
-60 NNEEIELPTHITSN
+60 
-74 LKKELRDYQKQ
+74 
-85 AIYSYLEKRQFNPTQ
+85 
-100 KHFMF
+100 MF

-136 NSASILEKTKLNFID
+136 NSTSILEKTKLNFTD
-151 SASSKY
+151 STSSKY

-166 DENTEIKS
+166 DENIEIKS

-181 HNNAINIYFSTIQ
+181 HSNAINIYFSTIQ

-267 ATIPNEKSVKE
+267 ATIPKEKSVEE
-278 KYENLKAFTYTLKEF
+278 KYKNLKVVTYTLKEF

-341 ILFKSERIEESRKN
+341 ILFKSERIEESKKN
-355 QERFNTF
+355 QERFNAF
-362 LENLNPLDLENFF
+362 LENLSPLDLENFF

-386 KSFFDEKNYAPNL
+386 KNFFDEQNHTPNL

-463 NKANQKDTIKDAQLI
+463 NKASQKDTTKDAQLI

-494 SCIEFYQRKFDLF
+494 SRIEFYQCKFDLDDS
-507 NPLSALERL
+507 LSVLERL

-528 KLKKELQELGL
+528 KLKEELQISGL
-539 GFIEKEK
+539 GFVNEKQ
-546 EKTTIPLTPT
+546 TIPLTPT

-576 MDYSDPVEVKLK
+576 MDYSGPFEATLK

-602 KVDFKEENKGDRT
+602 KVDFKEENKGDTT
-615 YYMTHALNKIP
+615 YYIPHTLDKIP
-626 LNYFLKALNLK
+626 INYFLKALNLK

-648 KKHAFNNKVG
+648 KKHAFNNKVE
-658 FIEQYISPLKTNF
+658 FIERYVSSLKTNF
-671 HKNQKFD
+671 HKGQKFD
-678 DNKTLLKLA
+678 NNEILLKLA
-687 VYVIENLK
+687 VYIIGNLK

-702 NEPSVSA
+702 DKPSVSA
-709 LELKEFETHNKSLST
+709 LELKEFETHNKSLSA
-724 SEWEKDVPPYEWLL
+724 SEWEKDIPPYEWLL

-772 VLRNDHFTELKVF
+772 VLRNDHFAELKVF

-794 QGFEPDFILFA
+794 RGFEPDFILFA

-810 GFLGFTCYME
+810 EFLGFTCYME
-820 AKGEHLEPSNAW
+820 VKGEHLEPSNAW
-832 KKEFLGMLEN
+832 KEEFLEMLEN

-861 LHNREVNDEFQT
+861 LHNSVVNGDFQT
-873 AFHQTFKDKEC
+873 AFNQTFKDKEC

>member
-1 MLKLKLYLILI
+1 
-12 QSFAYTLKINPKTLR
+12 
-27 YNSLNF
+27 
-33 SLKGFHARF
+33 
-42 IRICY
+42 
-47 PPPPQS
+47 
-53 AIKHRTP
+53 
-60 NNEEIELPTHITSN
+60 
-74 LKKELRDYQKQ
+74 
-85 AIYSYLEKRQFNPTQ
+85 
-100 KHFMF
+100 MF

-136 NSASILEKTKLNFID
+136 NSTSILEKTKLNFTD
-151 SASSKY
+151 STSSKY

-174 INNLNES
+174 INHLNES
-181 HNNAINIYFSTIQ
+181 QTSAINIYFSTIQ
-194 GLFSLFTRAKENA
+194 GLFSLFTKAKENA
-207 ITLEDLKDQKL
+207 ISIEDLKDQKL

-233 KKLNDSEASEKRNWE
+233 KKLSDAESSEKHNWE

-267 ATIPNEKSVKE
+267 ATIPNEKSVKD
-278 KYENLKAFTYTLKEF
+278 KYENLKVITYTLKEF

-341 ILFKSERIEESRKN
+341 ILFKSERIEDSKEN
-355 QERFNTF
+355 QERFNAF

-381 FFKAA
+381 FFKDA
-386 KSFFDEKNYAPNL
+386 KNFFDKQHYTPNL
-399 VALLQNKFKESVQ
+399 AALLQTKFKKSVQ

-421 EKGMLLLNSLEDRD
+421 EKGMLLLNSLEDRE

-463 NKANQKDTIKDAQLI
+463 NKASQKDTTKDAQLI

-484 YPFSYNDFKP
+484 YPFSYNDLKP
-494 SCIEFYQRKFDLF
+494 SQIEFYQRKFDLF

-516 DYHAIYD
+516 DYHAVYN

-528 KLKKELQELGL
+528 ELKKELQVLGL
-539 GFIEKEK
+539 GFVNEKQ
-546 EKTTIPLTPT
+546 TIPLTPT
-556 KRFKCY
+556 KNLKCY
-562 YASNTKDKKKNLFN
+562 YASNTKNKNKNLFN
-576 MDYSDPVEVKLK
+576 KDYTSSVVVKLE

-602 KVDFKEENKGDRT
+602 KVDFKEENKGDKT
-615 YYMTHALNKIP
+615 YYIPHTLNKIP
-626 LNYFLKALNLK
+626 INYFLKALNVK

-671 HKNQKFD
+671 HKKQKFD
-678 DNKTLLKLA
+678 DNKILLKLA
-687 VYVIENLK
+687 VYIIENLK

-702 NEPSVSA
+702 DKYDVSA
-709 LELKEFETHNKSLST
+709 LELKEFETHNRSLSA
-724 SEWEKDVPPYEWLL
+724 SELEKDIPVYEWLL

-744 LDSDLEREFLGFIN
+744 LDSDLERDFLDFIN
-758 DHKELLNK
+758 DHKEVLDK

-772 VLRNDHFTELKVF
+772 VLRNDRFTELKVF
-785 CNIEGPFYA
+785 CNIEDSPYYA

-805 QTHED
+805 QTHSDE
-810 GFLGFTCYME
+810 FLGFTCYME
-820 AKGEHLEPSNAW
+820 AKGEHLKHSNAW
-832 KKEFLGMLEN
+832 KEEFLEMLEN
-842 ATLKS
+842 AALKS
-847 HNKKLHLKGLPFFT
+847 HNKKLDLKGLPFFT
-861 LHNREVNDEFQT
+861 LKNSVVNSEFDT
-873 AFHQTFKDKEC
+873 AFNQIFKDQKC

>member
-1 MLKLKLYLILI
+1 
-12 QSFAYTLKINPKTLR
+12 
-27 YNSLNF
+27 
-33 SLKGFHARF
+33 
-42 IRICY
+42 
-47 PPPPQS
+47 
-53 AIKHRTP
+53 
-60 NNEEIELPTHITSN
+60 
-74 LKKELRDYQKQ
+74 
-85 AIYSYLEKRQFNPTQ
+85 
-100 KHFMF
+100 MF

-136 NSASILEKTKLNFID
+136 NSTSILEKTKLNFID
-151 SASSKY
+151 SVSSKY

-174 INNLNES
+174 INHLNES
-181 HNNAINIYFSTIQ
+181 QASAINIYFSTIQ
-194 GLFSLFTRAKENA
+194 GLFSLFTKAKENA
-207 ITLEDLKDQKL
+207 ISIEDLKDQKL

-233 KKLNDSEASEKRNWE
+233 KKLNDTESSEKHNWE

-267 ATIPNEKSVKE
+267 ATIPNEKSVKD
-278 KYENLKAFTYTLKEF
+278 KYKNLKVITYTLKEF

-327 LLAQHHNIENFKPC
+327 LLAQHYNIESFKPC
-341 ILFKSERIEESRKN
+341 ILFKSERIEDSKDN

-362 LENLNPLDLENFF
+362 LENLSPLDLENFF

-381 FFKAA
+381 FFKDA
-386 KSFFDEKNYAPNL
+386 KNFFDKQHYTSNL
-399 VALLQNKFKESVQ
+399 AALLQTKFKKSVQ

-421 EKGMLLLNSLEDRD
+421 EKSMLLLNSLEDRE

-463 NKANQKDTIKDAQLI
+463 NKANQKDTTKDAQLI

-484 YPFSYNDFKP
+484 YPFSYNDLKP
-494 SCIEFYQRKFDLF
+494 SSIEFYQRKFDLF

-516 DYHAIYD
+516 DYHAVYD

-528 KLKKELQELGL
+528 KLNNELQVLGL
-539 GFIEKEK
+539 GFVNEKQ
-546 EKTTIPLTPT
+546 TIPLTPT

-562 YASNTKDKKKNLFN
+562 YASNTKNKNKNLFN
-576 MDYSDPVEVKLK
+576 KDYTDYVKVKLQ
-588 SLHVPLFAFGVREK
+588 SLHVPLFAFNVREK
-602 KVDFKEENKGDRT
+602 KVDFKEENKGDTT
-615 YYMTHALNKIP
+615 YYIPHALDKIP

-658 FIEQYISPLKTNF
+658 FIERYISPLKTNF

-678 DNKTLLKLA
+678 DNKILLKLA
-687 VYVIENLK
+687 TYIIENLK

-702 NEPSVSA
+702 DKYEVSA
-709 LELKEFETHNKSLST
+709 LELKEFETHNKSLSA
-724 SEWEKDVPPYEWLL
+724 SELEKGIPSYEWLL

-744 LDSDLEREFLGFIN
+744 LDSDLEREFLVFIN
-758 DHKELLNK
+758 DNKEVLDK
-766 KFKEWC
+766 EFKEWC

-785 CNIEGPFYA
+785 CNIEDSPYYA

-805 QTHED
+805 QTHSDE
-810 GFLGFTCYME
+810 FLGFTCYME
-820 AKGEHLEPSNAW
+820 AKGEHLKPSNAW
-832 KKEFLGMLEN
+832 KKEFLEMLEN
-842 ATLKS
+842 AALKS

-861 LHNREVNDEFQT
+861 LHNNKVVNDDFAT
-873 AFHQTFKDKEC
+873 AFDQIFKDQEC

>member
-1 MLKLKLYLILI
+1 MQDLFT
-12 QSFAYTLKINPKTLR
+12 QS
-27 YNSLNF
+27 
-33 SLKGFHARF
+33 
-42 IRICY
+42 Y

-53 AIKHRTP
+53 AIKDHAP
-60 NNEEIELPTHITSN
+60 NNVPNNGEIELPTHITSN
-74 LKKELRDYQKQ
+74 LKNELRDYQKQ
-85 AIYSYLEKRQFNPTQ
+85 AINNYLEKRQSNPFQ

-136 NSASILEKTKLNFID
+136 NSTSILEKTKLNFID
-151 SASSKY
+151 SVSSKY
-157 LFSENININ
+157 LFSENITIN

-174 INNLNES
+174 INHLNES
-181 HNNAINIYFSTIQ
+181 QTSAINIYFSTIQ
-194 GLFSLFTRAKENA
+194 GLFSLFTKVKENA
-207 ITLEDLKDQKL
+207 ISIEDLKDQKL

-233 KKLNDSEASEKRNWE
+233 KKLSDAESNEKHNWE

-267 ATIPNEKSVKE
+267 ATIPNEKSVKD
-278 KYENLKAFTYTLKEF
+278 KYKNLKVITYTLREF

-341 ILFKSERIEESRKN
+341 ILFKSERIEDSKEN
-355 QERFNTF
+355 QERFNAF
-362 LENLNPLDLENFF
+362 LENLSPLDLENFF
-375 NHSRNA
+375 NHSRND
-381 FFKAA
+381 FFKDA
-386 KSFFDEKNYAPNL
+386 KNFFDKQHYTPNL
-399 VALLQNKFKESVQ
+399 AALLQTKFKKSVQ

-421 EKGMLLLNSLEDRD
+421 EKSMLLLNSLEDRQ

-463 NKANQKDTIKDAQLI
+463 NKASQKDTTKDAQLI

-484 YPFSYNDFKP
+484 YPFSYNDLKP
-494 SCIEFYQRKFDLF
+494 NQIEFYQRKFDLF

-528 KLKKELQELGL
+528 KLNNELQVLGL
-539 GFIEKEK
+539 GFVNEKQ
-546 EKTTIPLTPT
+546 TIPLTPT
-556 KRFKCY
+556 KNLKCY
-562 YASNTKDKKKNLFN
+562 YASNTKNKNKNLFN
-576 MDYSDPVEVKLK
+576 KDYTDPVKVKLQ

-602 KVDFKEENKGDRT
+602 KVDFKEENKGDKT
-615 YYMTHALNKIP
+615 YYIPHTLNKIP

-658 FIEQYISPLKTNF
+658 FIERYISPLKTNF

-678 DNKTLLKLA
+678 DNKILLKLA
-687 VYVIENLK
+687 VYIIENLK

-702 NEPSVSA
+702 DKYDVSA
-709 LELKEFETHNKSLST
+709 LELKEFETHNRSLSA
-724 SEWEKDVPPYEWLL
+724 SELEKDIPLYEWLL

-744 LDSDLEREFLGFIN
+744 LDSDLERDFLDFIN
-758 DHKELLNK
+758 DHKEVLDK

-772 VLRNDHFTELKVF
+772 VLRNDRFTELKVF
-785 CNIEGPFYA
+785 CNIENSPYYA

-805 QTHED
+805 QTHSDE
-810 GFLGFTCYME
+810 FLGFTCYVE
-820 AKGEHLEPSNAW
+820 AKGEHLERSNAW
-832 KKEFLGMLEN
+832 KEEFLEMLEN
-842 ATLKS
+842 AALKS
-847 HNKKLHLKGLPFFT
+847 HNKKLDLKGLPFFM
-861 LHNREVNDEFQT
+861 LKNRVANSEFTT
-873 AFHQTFKDKEC
+873 AFNQIFKDQEC

>member
-1 MLKLKLYLILI
+1 
-12 QSFAYTLKINPKTLR
+12 
-27 YNSLNF
+27 
-33 SLKGFHARF
+33 
-42 IRICY
+42 
-47 PPPPQS
+47 
-53 AIKHRTP
+53 
-60 NNEEIELPTHITSN
+60 
-74 LKKELRDYQKQ
+74 
-85 AIYSYLEKRQFNPTQ
+85 
-100 KHFMF
+100 MF

-136 NSASILEKTKLNFID
+136 NSTSILEKTKLNFID
-151 SASSKY
+151 SVSSKY
-157 LFSENININ
+157 LFSENITIN

-174 INNLNES
+174 INHLSES
-181 HNNAINIYFSTIQ
+181 QASAINIYFSTIQ
-194 GLFSLFTRAKENA
+194 GLFSLLTKAKENA
-207 ITLEDLKDQKL
+207 ISIEDLKDQKL

-233 KKLNDSEASEKRNWE
+233 KKLSDAESSEKHNWE

-267 ATIPNEKSVKE
+267 ATIPNEKSVKD
-278 KYENLKAFTYTLKEF
+278 KYKNLKVITYTLKEF

-341 ILFKSERIEESRKN
+341 ILFKSERIEDSKDN

-362 LENLNPLDLENFF
+362 LENLSPLDLENFF
-375 NHSRNA
+375 NYSRNA
-381 FFKAA
+381 FFKDA
-386 KSFFDEKNYAPNL
+386 KNFFDKQHYTPNL
-399 VALLQNKFKESVQ
+399 ATLLQTKFKKSVQ

-421 EKGMLLLNSLEDRD
+421 EKSMLLLNSLEDRQ

-463 NKANQKDTIKDAQLI
+463 NKASQKDTTKDAQLI

-484 YPFSYNDFKP
+484 YPFSYNDLKP
-494 SCIEFYQRKFDLF
+494 SQIEFYQRKFDF
-507 NPLSALERL
+507 SNPLSVLERL
-516 DYHAIYD
+516 DYHAIYN

-528 KLKKELQELGL
+528 KLKEELRELGL
-539 GFIEKEK
+539 GLIEK

-562 YASNTKDKKKNLFN
+562 YASNKRDKNKNLFN
-576 MDYSDPVEVKLK
+576 KDYTDPVEATLQ
-588 SLHVPLFAFGVREK
+588 SLHVPLFGFIVREK
-602 KVDFKEENKGDRT
+602 KVDFKEENKGDTT
-615 YYMTHALNKIP
+615 YYIPHTLDKIP

-658 FIEQYISPLKTNF
+658 FIEQYISHLKTNF
-671 HKNQKFD
+671 HKDQKFD
-678 DNKTLLKLA
+678 DNEILLKLA
-687 VYVIENLK
+687 VYIIGNLK

-702 NEPSVSA
+702 DKPSVSA
-709 LELKEFETHNKSLST
+709 LELKEFETHNKSLSA
-724 SEWEKDVPPYEWLL
+724 SEWEKGIPYEWLL

-744 LDSDLEREFLGFIN
+744 LDSDLERKFLGFIN
-758 DHKELLNK
+758 DNKEVLDK

-785 CNIEGPFYA
+785 CNIENSPYYA

-805 QTHED
+805 QTHSDE
-810 GFLGFTCYME
+810 FLGFTCYME
-820 AKGEHLEPSNAW
+820 AKGEHLEPFNAW
-832 KKEFLGMLEN
+832 KKEFLEMLEN
-842 ATLKS
+842 TTLKS
-847 HNKKLHLKGLPFFT
+847 HNKKLHLKGLSFFT
-861 LHNREVNDEFQT
+861 LHNNKVVNGEFAT
-873 AFHQTFKDKEC
+873 AFDQIFKD

>member
-1 MLKLKLYLILI
+1 MKNH
-12 QSFAYTLKINPKTLR
+12 A
-27 YNSLNF
+27 LNN
-33 SLKGFHARF
+33 A
-42 IRICY
+42 
-47 PPPPQS
+47 
-53 AIKHRTP
+53 P
-60 NNEEIELPTHITSN
+60 NNKEIELPTHITSN

-85 AIYSYLEKRQFNPTQ
+85 AIDNYLEKRQSNPTQ

-136 NSASILEKTKLNFID
+136 NSASILEKTRLNFTD
-151 SASSKY
+151 SVSSKY

-267 ATIPNEKSVKE
+267 ATIPKEKSVEE
-278 KYENLKAFTYTLKEF
+278 KYKNLKAITYTLKEF

-341 ILFKSERIEESRKN
+341 ILFKSERIEESKKN
-355 QERFNTF
+355 QERFNAF
-362 LENLNPLDLENFF
+362 LENLSPLDLENFF
-375 NHSRNA
+375 HYSRNA

-386 KSFFDEKNYAPNL
+386 KSFFDEQNHAPNL

-421 EKGMLLLNSLEDRD
+421 EKSMLLLNSLEDRD

-463 NKANQKDTIKDAQLI
+463 NKASQKDTIKDAQLI

-494 SCIEFYQRKFDLF
+494 NRIEFYQRKFDLF

-528 KLKKELQELGL
+528 KLNKGLQDLGL
-539 GFIEKEK
+539 GFVNEKQ
-546 EKTTIPLTPT
+546 TIPLTPT

-562 YASNTKDKKKNLFN
+562 YASNKREKNNNLFN
-576 MDYSDPVEVKLK
+576 KDYSDPVEAKLQ
-588 SLHVPLFAFGVREK
+588 SLHVPLFGFNVREK

-615 YYMTHALNKIP
+615 YYTPYILDKIP
-626 LNYFLKALNLK
+626 INYFLKALNLK

-648 KKHAFNNKVG
+648 TKHAFNNKVG
-658 FIEQYISPLKTNF
+658 FIERYISPLKTNF

-678 DNKTLLKLA
+678 DNEILLKLA
-687 VYVIENLK
+687 VYIIGNLK

-702 NEPSVSA
+702 DKYDVSA
-709 LELKEFETHNKSLST
+709 LELKEFETHNKSLSA
-724 SEWEKDVPPYEWLL
+724 SEWEKDIPPYEWLL

-744 LDSDLEREFLGFIN
+744 LDSDLEREFLDFIN
-758 DHKELLNK
+758 KNKELLDK

-785 CNIEGPFYA
+785 CNIENSPFYA

-832 KKEFLGMLEN
+832 KKEFLEMLEN
-842 ATLKS
+842 ATLKN

-861 LHNREVNDEFQT
+861 LHNRVVNGDFQT
-873 AFHQTFKDKEC
+873 AFHQTFKDHKC

>member
-1 MLKLKLYLILI
+1 M
-12 QSFAYTLKINPKTLR
+12 Q
-27 YNSLNF
+27 
-33 SLKGFHARF
+33 SLKVT
-42 IRICY
+42 

-53 AIKHRTP
+53 AIKNHALNNAP
-60 NNEEIELPTHITSN
+60 NNKEIDLPTHITSN
-74 LKKELRDYQKQ
+74 LKKELRDYQKK
-85 AIYSYLEKRQFNPTQ
+85 AIYNYLEKRQSHPTQ

-114 LVMAGLILECYKQGY
+114 LVMAALILECYKQGY

-136 NSASILEKTKLNFID
+136 NSASILEKTKLNFTD

-181 HNNAINIYFSTIQ
+181 HNSAINIYFSTIQ
-194 GLFSLFTRAKENA
+194 GLFSLFTKAKENA

-267 ATIPNEKSVKE
+267 ATIPKEKSVEE
-278 KYENLKAFTYTLKEF
+278 KYKNLKVATYTLKEF

-341 ILFKSERIEESRKN
+341 ILFKSERIEDSKAN
-355 QERFNTF
+355 QERFNAF
-362 LENLNPLDLENFF
+362 LENLSPLDLENFF
-375 NHSRNA
+375 HYSRNA
-381 FFKAA
+381 FFKDA
-386 KSFFDEKNYAPNL
+386 KNFFDERNYTPNL
-399 VALLQNKFKESVQ
+399 VAFLQTKFKKSTQ

-421 EKGMLLLNSLEDRD
+421 EKGMPLLNSLEDRD

-463 NKANQKDTIKDAQLI
+463 NKASQKDTTKDAQLI

-494 SCIEFYQRKFDLF
+494 SHIEFYQRKFDLS

-516 DYHAIYD
+516 DYHAVYD

-528 KLKKELQELGL
+528 QLNKGLQDLGL
-539 GFIEKEK
+539 GFVNEKQ
-546 EKTTIPLTPT
+546 TIPLTPT

-576 MDYSDPVEVKLK
+576 KDYTDPVEVKLQ
-588 SLHVPLFAFGVREK
+588 SLHVPLFGFIVREK
-602 KVDFKEENKGDRT
+602 KVDFKEENKGDKT
-615 YYMTHALNKIP
+615 YYIPHTLDKIP

-648 KKHAFNNKVG
+648 KKHAFNNKVE
-658 FIEQYISPLKTNF
+658 FIERYVSSLKTNF
-671 HKNQKFD
+671 HKSQKFD
-678 DNKTLLKLA
+678 NNKILLKLA
-687 VYVIENLK
+687 VYIIENLK

-702 NEPSVSA
+702 DKYEVSA
-709 LELKEFETHNKSLST
+709 LELKEFETHNKSLSA
-724 SEWEKDVPPYEWLL
+724 SELEKDIPFYEWLL

-744 LDSDLEREFLGFIN
+744 LDSKLERELLDFIN
-758 DHKELLNK
+758 KNKEILDK

-772 VLRNDHFTELKVF
+772 VLRNDHFAELKVF
-785 CNIEGPFYA
+785 CNIENSPYYA

-805 QTHED
+805 QTHSDE
-810 GFLGFTCYME
+810 FLGFTCYME
-820 AKGEHLEPSNAW
+820 AKGEHLELSNAW
-832 KKEFLGMLEN
+832 KKEFLEMLEN

-861 LHNREVNDEFQT
+861 LHNSVFNGEFVT
-873 AFHQTFKDKEC
+873 AFDQIFKDHKC